1 MTHKTFINICF
12 VLLALLFPLTMQAQH
27 KSPLDE
33 GKGFFLFPH
42 DGIEEGNAYTSGN
55 YGDFNQEN
63 KLQTAYFYSQ
73 DSNNFYNYDIGN
85 SVWYFERTGDK
96 YYIHNKYNEYL
107 AIDDNGYV
115 CTGSLQKALEFYV
128 TNVEK
133 DSNHIYIF
141 PCKSV
146 LSYVQS
152 DIDLVDANDCI
163 IKVNGIKYLIYKNS
177 KKATVIPKLL
187 NEYDSSTDYKG
198 EIVIPETFN
207 YNGNEYTV
215 TDVKPGVFA
224 ECKDI
229 TRVTLPQSITNI
241 RTSCFALCP
250 GLISVDIPSVTK
262 IGDDAFRGCTSLT
275 SADFPKVSSIGD
287 NAFKRCSSLTSLDF
301 PLVTSIGRYAFDGCS
316 SVFSIDM
323 PLMTSISGRMFFNC
337 SNLTSINIPSV
348 TSVGYMAF
356 YHCSNLTSINLPS
369 VASIEGNAFNSCSNL
384 TSINMTSVTSIGD
397 GAFGGC
403 SITSVDMPSVKN
415 IGSDTFSGCPIT
427 NLSLPSTLSS
437 IGDRCF
443 TKVREITLAAT
454 NPPTL
459 GSNPWEYVLIKVP
472 ESAVND
478 YRTAAGWSD
487 YKDQILSMSD
497 ITDYDVAVTAQDKE
511 SGLLNVLTQDNL
523 YKVESLKVTGTING
537 YDIMVIRN
545 KLPLLHHLDL
555 TDADIVAND
564 YEYYTGCHTEDNI
577 VGQSMFYMLKKIESV
592 KLPKNATVI
601 SNGAF
606 LGCDRLENIVLPVK
620 LETIGRYAFN
630 GCIKLKDIEFPFA
643 LKTIDYYAFYGCSQL
658 EHIKLPSMLKTLGS
672 SAFESCSKLKSIEL
686 PPTLRTIG
694 SSAFYGCY
702 GLETISLPGVETIG
716 EAAFQGCSKLTEIRI
731 PSTLKSIDDRAFN
744 CKNLQ
749 KVYTYT
755 VEPVNIGQTTFS
767 NYATATLYVP
777 RQAYNNYYYNTQWSQ
792 FPTPVEFDE
801 PYKYFYLNKEFT
813 LEDRFTGEP
822 DIDINPGGGI
832 IVPGKPELPPQ
843 DADTIHI
850 KGDGKNWASII
861 ANANLNAKGLYIDI
875 TIKANRWYFFS
886 FPFKVRKADISC
898 GKNVKFVFRTYNGAI
913 RAKYGKG
920 GWIDLDSSEEY
931 LYPGKGY
938 IFQASLD
945 CTLSI
950 KIEKSAF
957 GKLPKVDVDTKLDIH
972 TSTNEQNASWNFVG
986 NPFTAFYDINDM
998 GYTSPI
1004 TRWNSNSKTY
1014 EAVRP
1019 GDDNVFLNPFEAFFV
1034 QCPKDNDDIN
1044 FGGDNRLTQTGRDK
1058 KMNSQ
1063 MQKARMEGQFDV
1075 QRQIVNLTLSD
1086 GTTTDKTRVVFNPDK
1101 KAGYERDCDA
1111 AKFESN
1117 GASELYTVE
1126 ALAGRL
1132 AINERPEGSVKIG
1145 YRAAKAGEYTIAAQR
1160 MDRQVLLRDNDLQ
1173 ITFDLTQGD
1182 YHFTSDA
1189 GEFDNRFM
1197 LLIDNSTTG
1206 IGDIVTTTGVN
1217 VKPTDSG
1224 LNISNLQGKTLHVY
1238 ALNGALY
1245 ATRTQDGFLGL
1256 AKGVYLVE
1264 VEGLKA
1270 KFMVR

>member
-1 MTHKTFINICF
+1 MTHKTIINIC
-12 VLLALLFPLTMQAQH
+12 LTLIALCWTMAIQAQTATV
-27 KSPLDE
+27 
-33 GKGFFLFPH
+33 
-42 DGIEEGNAYTSGN
+42 DGINYNLNA
-55 YGDFNQEN
+55 DA
-63 KLQTAYFYSQ
+63 KTAEVTR
-73 DSNNFYNYDIGN
+73 SN
-85 SVWYFERTGDK
+85 VTGD
-96 YYIHNKYNEYL
+96 
-107 AIDDNGYV
+107 
-115 CTGSLQKALEFYV
+115 
-128 TNVEK
+128 
-133 DSNHIYIF
+133 
-141 PCKSV
+141 
-146 LSYVQS
+146 
-152 DIDLVDANDCI
+152 
-163 IKVNGIKYLIYKNS
+163 
-177 KKATVIPKLL
+177 
-187 NEYDSSTDYKG
+187 
-198 EIVIPETFN
+198 IVIPEKITVD
-207 YNGNEYTV
+207 GVEY
-215 TDVKPGVFA
+215 
-224 ECKDI
+224 
-229 TRVTLPQSITNI
+229 S
-241 RTSCFALCP
+241 
-250 GLISVDIPSVTK
+250 
-262 IGDDAFRGCTSLT
+262 
-275 SADFPKVSSIGD
+275 
-287 NAFKRCSSLTSLDF
+287 
-301 PLVTSIGRYAFDGCS
+301 VTSIGYGAFVECKALT
-316 SVFSIDM
+316 SVKM
-323 PLMTSISGRMFFNC
+323 PSVTTINGNAFGNC
-337 SNLTSINIPSV
+337 SNLTSVDMP
-348 TSVGYMAF
+348 
-356 YHCSNLTSINLPS
+356 
-369 VASIEGNAFNSCSNL
+369 
-384 TSINMTSVTSIGD
+384 SVTSIGD
-397 GAFGGC
+397 GAFRSC
-403 SITSVDMPSVKN
+403 SSLTSVDMPLVKSIGDIAFWVCSSLTSVAMPLVTS
-415 IGSDTFSGCPIT
+415 IGVQAFENCSSLTTVTMPSVTSIGDGAFNGCPII
-427 NLSLPSTLSS
+427 NLSLPATLTS
-437 IGDRCF
+437 IGNSCF
-443 TKVREITLAAT
+443 TDSREITLAAT
-454 NPPTL
+454 TPAAL
-459 GSNPWEYVLIKVP
+459 GTDAFWQYAVIRVP
-472 ESAVND
+472 ESAVNA
-478 YRTAAGWSD
+478 YRTAAGWINH
-487 YKDQILSMSD
+487 KDQIFSMSD
-497 ITDYDVAVTAQDKE
+497 ITDYDVPVTAQEKE
-511 SGLLNVLTQDNL
+511 SGLQNVLGQDNL
-523 YKVESLKVTGTING
+523 GKVVSLKVRGTINS
-537 YDIMVIRN
+537 YDILVIRN
-545 KLPLLHHLDL
+545 KTPYLHYLDL
-555 TDADIVAND
+555 TDATIVAND
-564 YEYYTGCHTEDNI
+564 FEYYTGNHTVDNI
-577 VGQSMFYMLKKIESV
+577 IGDYMFASLDKLVSV
-592 KLPKNATVI
+592 KLPKNATWI
-601 SNGAF
+601 GNNA
-606 LGCDRLENIVLPVK
+606 LAGCGSLDEVVLPVK
-620 LETIGRYAFN
+620 LESIG
-630 GCIKLKDIEFPFA
+630 G
-643 LKTIDYYAFYGCSQL
+643 
-658 EHIKLPSMLKTLGS
+658 
-672 SAFESCSKLKSIEL
+672 SAFGVCQNLKNIDL
-686 PPTLRTIG
+686 PPTLKTIG
-694 SSAFYGCY
+694 YFAFSSCRR
-702 GLETISLPGVETIG
+702 LEKISLPGVETIG
-716 EAAFQGCSKLTEIRI
+716 GNAFTGCDNLTEVRI
-731 PSTLKSIDDRAFN
+731 PSTLKSIGDDAFN
-744 CKNLQ
+744 SYNLK

-755 VEPVNIGQTTFS
+755 VEPINIGQNTFS
-767 NYATATLYVP
+767 ETAYKTGTLYIP
-777 RQAYNNYYYNTQWSQ
+777 KQSKNNYYWNTQWSQ
-792 FPTPVEFDE
+792 FAKLEEFDE
-801 PYKYFYLNKEFT
+801 PYKYFYLNKEYT
-813 LEDRFTGEP
+813 LNDRFTGEP

-832 IVPGKPELPPQ
+832 IVPDKPEQGDQ

-913 RAKYGKG
+913 RAEYGKG
-920 GWIDLDSSEEY
+920 GWIDLDSSKEY
-931 LYPGKGY
+931 LEPRKGY

-950 KIEKSAF
+950 KIEKSEF
-957 GKLPKVDVDTKLDIH
+957 GKLPNVNVDTKLDIH

-1004 TRWNSNSKTY
+1004 TRWNSDSETY

-1019 GDDNVFLNPFEAFFV
+1019 GDDNTFLNPFEAFFV

>member
-1 MTHKTFINICF
+1 MTHKTIINIC
-12 VLLALLFPLTMQAQH
+12 LTLIALCWTMAIQAQTATV
-27 KSPLDE
+27 
-33 GKGFFLFPH
+33 
-42 DGIEEGNAYTSGN
+42 DGINYYLYT
-55 YGDFNQEN
+55 DT
-63 KLQTAYFYSQ
+63 KTADVTS
-73 DSNNFYNYDIGN
+73 ST
-85 SVWYFERTGDK
+85 VTGD
-96 YYIHNKYNEYL
+96 
-107 AIDDNGYV
+107 
-115 CTGSLQKALEFYV
+115 
-128 TNVEK
+128 
-133 DSNHIYIF
+133 
-141 PCKSV
+141 
-146 LSYVQS
+146 
-152 DIDLVDANDCI
+152 
-163 IKVNGIKYLIYKNS
+163 
-177 KKATVIPKLL
+177 
-187 NEYDSSTDYKG
+187 
-198 EIVIPETFN
+198 IVIPEKITVD
-207 YNGNEYTV
+207 GVEYSV
-215 TDVKPGVFA
+215 EGMYRYVFKNC
-224 ECKDI
+224 E
-229 TRVTLPQSITNI
+229 SIT
-241 RTSCFALCP
+241 
-250 GLISVDIPSVTK
+250 SVKMPSV
-262 IGDDAFRGCTSLT
+262 
-275 SADFPKVSSIGD
+275 
-287 NAFKRCSSLTSLDF
+287 
-301 PLVTSIGRYAFDGCS
+301 RYLPENTFEE
-316 SVFSIDM
+316 
-323 PLMTSISGRMFFNC
+323 C
-337 SNLTSINIPSV
+337 SNL
-348 TSVGYMAF
+348 
-356 YHCSNLTSINLPS
+356 
-369 VASIEGNAFNSCSNL
+369 
-384 TSINMTSVTSIGD
+384 
-397 GAFGGC
+397 
-403 SITSVDMPSVKN
+403 TSVDMPSVTN
-415 IGSDTFSGCPIT
+415 IGRWAFKNCGSLTSVNMPSVTVISIYAFEGCSSLTSVDMPLVTNISSSAFSGCSNLTSVDMPLVTRIGDNAFSGCPIRK
-427 NLSLPSTLSS
+427 LYLPTTLTS
-437 IGDRCF
+437 IAECCF
-443 TKVREITLAAT
+443 TSTREITLAAT
-454 NPPTL
+454 TPVTL
-459 GSNPWEYVLIKVP
+459 ATNALWNYAVIRVP

-478 YRTAAGWSD
+478 YRTAAGWSN
-487 YKDQILSMSD
+487 YKDQIFSMSD
-497 ITDYDVAVTAQDKE
+497 ITDYDVPVTAQEKE
-511 SGLLNVLTQDNL
+511 SGLQNVLVQDNL
-523 YKVESLKVTGTING
+523 GKVVSLKVTGTINS
-537 YDIMVIRN
+537 YDILVIRN
-545 KLPLLHHLDL
+545 KMPILHYLDL
-555 TDADIVAND
+555 TDATIVAND
-564 YEYYTGCHTEDNI
+564 FEYYTGFHTEDNI
-577 VGQSMFYMLKKIESV
+577 IGDYMFASLDKLVSV
-592 KLPKNATVI
+592 KLPKNATWI
-601 SNGAF
+601 GNNA
-606 LGCDRLENIVLPVK
+606 LAGCGSLDEVVLPVK
-620 LETIGRYAFN
+620 LESIGGSAFGVCQN
-630 GCIKLKDIEFPFA
+630 LKNIDFPPT
-643 LKTIDYYAFYGCSQL
+643 LKTINSYAFS
-658 EHIKLPSMLKTLGS
+658 
-672 SAFESCSKLKSIEL
+672 
-686 PPTLRTIG
+686 
-694 SSAFYGCY
+694 GCY
-702 GLETISLPGVETIG
+702 RLEKISLPGVETIG
-716 EAAFQGCSKLTEIRI
+716 FNAFFSCYKLTEVRI
-731 PSTLKSIDDRAFN
+731 PSTLKSIGDGAFN
-744 CKNLQ
+744 NKNLK

-755 VEPVNIGQTTFS
+755 VEPINTEQETFS
-767 NYATATLYVP
+767 KTAYETGTLYIP
-777 RQAYNNYYYNTQWSQ
+777 KQSKNNYYWNTQWSQ
-792 FPTPVEFDE
+792 FAKLEEFDE
-801 PYKYFYLNKEFT
+801 PYKYFYLNKEYT
-813 LEDRFTGEP
+813 LNDRFTGEP

-913 RAKYGKG
+913 RAEKGTG

-950 KIEKSAF
+950 KIEKNEF
-957 GKLPKVDVDTKLDIH
+957 GKLPKLDVDTKLDIH

-1004 TRWNSNSKTY
+1004 TRWNSDSKTY

-1019 GDDNVFLNPFEAFFV
+1019 GDDNAFLNPFEAFFV

-1117 GASELYTVE
+1117 SASELYTVE

-1217 VKPTDSG
+1217 VKPTDCG

>member
-1 MTHKTFINICF
+1 MTHKTIINIC
-12 VLLALLFPLTMQAQH
+12 LTLIALCWTMAIQAQ
-27 KSPLDE
+27 
-33 GKGFFLFPH
+33 
-42 DGIEEGNAYTSGN
+42 
-55 YGDFNQEN
+55 
-63 KLQTAYFYSQ
+63 TA
-73 DSNNFYNYDIGN
+73 
-85 SVWYFERTGDK
+85 T
-96 YYIHNKYNEYL
+96 
-107 AIDDNGYV
+107 
-115 CTGSLQKALEFYV
+115 
-128 TNVEK
+128 
-133 DSNHIYIF
+133 
-141 PCKSV
+141 
-146 LSYVQS
+146 
-152 DIDLVDANDCI
+152 VD
-163 IKVNGIKYLIYKNS
+163 GIKYYLNS
-177 KKATVIPKLL
+177 DKTAEVTKSNVTG
-187 NEYDSSTDYKG
+187 D
-198 EIVIPETFN
+198 IVIPEKITVD
-207 YNGNEYTV
+207 GVEYSV
-215 TDVKPGVFA
+215 TSIGYEAFR
-224 ECKDI
+224 ECKA
-229 TRVTLPQSITNI
+229 L
-241 RTSCFALCP
+241 TS
-250 GLISVDIPSVTK
+250 VKMPSVTH
-262 IGDDAFRGCTSLT
+262 IGVDAFFGCSSLASVDMPSATHIGVHAFRG
-275 SADFPKVSSIGD
+275 
-287 NAFKRCSSLTSLDF
+287 CSSLTSVAMPSVTSIKEQGFNGCSSLTSVNM
-301 PLVTSIGRYAFDGCS
+301 PSVTSIGRYAFSGCS
-316 SVFSIDM
+316 S
-323 PLMTSISGRMFFNC
+323 L
-337 SNLTSINIPSV
+337 
-348 TSVGYMAF
+348 
-356 YHCSNLTSINLPS
+356 
-369 VASIEGNAFNSCSNL
+369 
-384 TSINMTSVTSIGD
+384 
-397 GAFGGC
+397 
-403 SITSVDMPSVKN
+403 TSVDMPSVTS
-415 IGSDTFSGCPIT
+415 IGEYAFCNCSSLTSVNMPSVTSIGDYAFSGCSSLTSVNNMTSVTRIGNSAFYESPIT
-427 NLSLPSTLSS
+427 KLSLPADLTS
-437 IGDRCF
+437 IGSGCF
-443 TKVREITLAAT
+443 TKTKEITLTAMIPA
-454 NPPTL
+454 TL
-459 GSNPWEYVLIKVP
+459 GTNVFWKNAVIRVP

-478 YRTAAGWSD
+478 YRTVAGWSN

-497 ITDYDVAVTAQDKE
+497 STDYDVTVTAQEKE
-511 SGLLNVLTQDNL
+511 SGLLNVLGQDNL
-523 YKVESLKVTGTING
+523 GKVVSLKVKGTING

-545 KLPLLHHLDL
+545 KMPNLHYLDL
-555 TDADIVAND
+555 TDAPIVANN
-564 YEYYTGCHTEDNI
+564 YYYYLNCYTKDNVI
-577 VGQSMFYMLKKIESV
+577 GAFMFYDLEKFISV
-592 KLPKNATVI
+592 KLPKNATLI
-601 SNGAF
+601 ELKA
-606 LGCDRLENIVLPVK
+606 LGNCTNLAEVVLPVK
-620 LETIGRYAFN
+620 LERIEGAAFIN
-630 GCIKLKDIEFPFA
+630 CKNVTNVD
-643 LKTIDYYAFYGCSQL
+643 
-658 EHIKLPSMLKTLGS
+658 
-672 SAFESCSKLKSIEL
+672 L
-686 PPTLRTIG
+686 PPTLKTIG
-694 SSAFYGCY
+694 NDAFCGCS
-702 GLETISLPGVETIG
+702 LKKISLPGVESIG
-716 EAAFQGCSKLTEIRI
+716 GSAFECSTLAEVRI
-731 PSTLKSIDDRAFN
+731 PSTLKSIGDNAFR
-744 CKNLQ
+744 CEKLK

-755 VEPVNIGQTTFS
+755 VEPINIGQNTFDKTTYETGS
-767 NYATATLYVP
+767 LYIP
-777 RQAYNNYYYNTQWSQ
+777 KQSKNNYYWNTQWSQ
-792 FPTPVEFDE
+792 FAKLEEFDE
-801 PYKYFYLNKEFT
+801 PYKYFYLNKEYT
-813 LEDRFTGEP
+813 LDDRFTGEP

-898 GKNVKFVFRTYNGAI
+898 GKNVKFVFRTYNGGI

-957 GKLPKVDVDTKLDIH
+957 GKLPNVNVDTKLDIH

-998 GYTSPI
+998 GYKSPI
-1004 TRWNSNSKTY
+1004 TRWNSDSNTY

-1019 GDDNVFLNPFEAFFV
+1019 GDDNAFLNPFEAFFV

-1117 GASELYTVE
+1117 GASELYSVE

-1206 IGDIVTTTGVN
+1206 IGDIVSTTGVN
-1217 VKPTDSG
+1217 VKPTDCG

-1256 AKGVYLVE
+1256 TKGVYLVE

>member
-1 MTHKTFINICF
+1 MTHKTITNIC
-12 VLLALLFPLTMQAQH
+12 LSLIALCWTVAIQAQ
-27 KSPLDE
+27 KVTV
-33 GKGFFLFPH
+33 
-42 DGIEEGNAYTSGN
+42 DGINYRLNTDAKTAEVTNSNA
-55 YGDFNQEN
+55 
-63 KLQTAYFYSQ
+63 
-73 DSNNFYNYDIGN
+73 
-85 SVWYFERTGDK
+85 TGD
-96 YYIHNKYNEYL
+96 
-107 AIDDNGYV
+107 
-115 CTGSLQKALEFYV
+115 
-128 TNVEK
+128 
-133 DSNHIYIF
+133 
-141 PCKSV
+141 
-146 LSYVQS
+146 
-152 DIDLVDANDCI
+152 
-163 IKVNGIKYLIYKNS
+163 
-177 KKATVIPKLL
+177 
-187 NEYDSSTDYKG
+187 
-198 EIVIPETFN
+198 IVIPEKITVDGVDYSVTSIGFQAFMDCKTLTSVVMPSVTSIERNSFSGCSNLTSVSMPSVTSIEYEAFRDCSNLTSVSMPSVKWIN
-207 YNGNEYTV
+207 YRAFCDCSN
-215 TDVKPGVFA
+215 
-224 ECKDI
+224 
-229 TRVTLPQSITNI
+229 
-241 RTSCFALCP
+241 
-250 GLISVDIPSVTK
+250 LISVDMPMVGIISE
-262 IGDDAFRGCTSLT
+262 
-275 SADFPKVSSIGD
+275 
-287 NAFKRCSSLTSLDF
+287 NAFSGCSSLTSVDM
-301 PLVTSIGRYAFDGCS
+301 PLVTNIRNSVFSGCS
-316 SVFSIDM
+316 S
-323 PLMTSISGRMFFNC
+323 L
-337 SNLTSINIPSV
+337 
-348 TSVGYMAF
+348 
-356 YHCSNLTSINLPS
+356 
-369 VASIEGNAFNSCSNL
+369 
-384 TSINMTSVTSIGD
+384 
-397 GAFGGC
+397 
-403 SITSVDMPSVKN
+403 TSVDMPLVTN
-415 IGSDTFSGCPIT
+415 IGNTVFCGCSSLTSVDMPLVTNIDEMAFYGCPIT
-427 NLSLPSTLSS
+427 NLSLPTTLTS
-437 IGDRCF
+437 IGNSCF
-443 TKVREITLAAT
+443 NQTREITLAAT
-454 NPPTL
+454 TPPAL
-459 GSNPWEYVLIKVP
+459 GSNVFWENVVIRVP

-478 YRTAAGWSD
+478 YRTVAGWSN
-487 YKDQILSMSD
+487 YKDQIFSMSD
-497 ITDYDVAVTAQDKE
+497 ITDYNVPVTAQDKE
-511 SGLLNVLTQDNL
+511 SGLQNMITQDKL
-523 YKVESLKVTGTING
+523 GKVVSLKVTGTINS
-537 YDIMVIRN
+537 YDILVIRN
-545 KLPLLHHLDL
+545 KMPYLHYLDL
-555 TDADIVAND
+555 TDATIVAND
-564 YEYYTGCHTEDNI
+564 FEYYEGYHTKDNI
-577 VGQSMFYMLKKIESV
+577 IGNYMFANLYKLLSV
-592 KLPKNATVI
+592 KLPKNVTSIRDYALSSCSGLV
-601 SNGAF
+601 
-606 LGCDRLENIVLPVK
+606 EVVLPVK
-620 LETIGRYAFN
+620 LEGIGFSAFMDCKN
-630 GCIKLKDIEFPFA
+630 LKNIDFPPT
-643 LKTIDYYAFYGCSQL
+643 LKTIDQYAFQRCERL
-658 EHIKLPSMLKTLGS
+658 EQ
-672 SAFESCSKLKSIEL
+672 
-686 PPTLRTIG
+686 
-694 SSAFYGCY
+694 
-702 GLETISLPGVETIG
+702 ISLPGVESIG
-716 EAAFQGCSKLTEIRI
+716 FRAFGGCSKLTEVRI
-731 PSTLKSIDDRAFN
+731 PSTLKSIGNGAFDIQGL
-744 CKNLQ
+744 K

-755 VEPVNIGQTTFS
+755 VEPINIGQGTFPKTT
-767 NYATATLYVP
+767 YETATLYIP
-777 RQAYNNYYYNTQWSQ
+777 KQSKNNYYWNTQWSQ
-792 FPTPVEFDE
+792 FANLVEFDE

-813 LEDRFTGEP
+813 LNDRFTGEP

-861 ANANLNAKGLYIDI
+861 ANANLNAKGLNIDI

-913 RAKYGKG
+913 RADKGTG

-950 KIEKSAF
+950 KIEKNEF
-957 GKLPKVDVDTKLDIH
+957 GKLPKVDVNTNLDIH

-1004 TRWNSNSKTY
+1004 TRWNSDSMTY

-1019 GDDNVFLNPFEAFFV
+1019 GDDNAFLNPFEAFFV

-1044 FGGDNRLTQTGRDK
+1044 FGGDKRLTQTGRDK
-1058 KMNSQ
+1058 KMQNQ
-1063 MQKARMEGQFDV
+1063 QQKARMEGQFDV

-1086 GTTTDKTRVVFNPDK
+1086 GITTDKTRVVFNPDK

-1217 VKPTDSG
+1217 VKPTDCG

>member
-1 MTHKTFINICF
+1 M
-12 VLLALLFPLTMQAQH
+12 
-27 KSPLDE
+27 
-33 GKGFFLFPH
+33 
-42 DGIEEGNAYTSGN
+42 
-55 YGDFNQEN
+55 
-63 KLQTAYFYSQ
+63 
-73 DSNNFYNYDIGN
+73 
-85 SVWYFERTGDK
+85 
-96 YYIHNKYNEYL
+96 
-107 AIDDNGYV
+107 
-115 CTGSLQKALEFYV
+115 
-128 TNVEK
+128 
-133 DSNHIYIF
+133 
-141 PCKSV
+141 
-146 LSYVQS
+146 S
-152 DIDLVDANDCI
+152 D
-163 IKVNGIKYLIYKNS
+163 
-177 KKATVIPKLL
+177 T
-187 NEYDSSTDYKG
+187 TDY
-198 EIVIPETFN
+198 N
-207 YNGNEYTV
+207 
-215 TDVKPGVFA
+215 
-224 ECKDI
+224 
-229 TRVTLPQSITNI
+229 
-241 RTSCFALCP
+241 
-250 GLISVDIPSVTK
+250 
-262 IGDDAFRGCTSLT
+262 
-275 SADFPKVSSIGD
+275 
-287 NAFKRCSSLTSLDF
+287 
-301 PLVTSIGRYAFDGCS
+301 
-316 SVFSIDM
+316 
-323 PLMTSISGRMFFNC
+323 
-337 SNLTSINIPSV
+337 
-348 TSVGYMAF
+348 
-356 YHCSNLTSINLPS
+356 
-369 VASIEGNAFNSCSNL
+369 
-384 TSINMTSVTSIGD
+384 
-397 GAFGGC
+397 
-403 SITSVDMPSVKN
+403 
-415 IGSDTFSGCPIT
+415 
-427 NLSLPSTLSS
+427 
-437 IGDRCF
+437 
-443 TKVREITLAAT
+443 
-454 NPPTL
+454 
-459 GSNPWEYVLIKVP
+459 VP
-472 ESAVND
+472 
-478 YRTAAGWSD
+478 
-487 YKDQILSMSD
+487 
-497 ITDYDVAVTAQDKE
+497 VTAQEKE
-511 SGLLNVLTQDNL
+511 SGLLNVLGQDNL
-523 YKVESLKVTGTING
+523 GKVVSLKVTGTINS
-537 YDIMVIRN
+537 YDILVIRN
-545 KLPLLHHLDL
+545 KMPYLHYLDL
-555 TDADIVAND
+555 TDATIVAND
-564 YEYYTGCHTEDNI
+564 FEYYKGNHTEDNI
-577 VGQSMFYMLKKIESV
+577 IGSHMFASLVKLVSI
-592 KLPKNATVI
+592 KLPKNVTCIRDYALFSC
-601 SNGAF
+601 SN
-606 LGCDRLENIVLPVK
+606 LVEVVLPVK
-620 LETIGRYAFN
+620 LE
-630 GCIKLKDIEFPFA
+630 K
-643 LKTIDYYAFYGCSQL
+643 
-658 EHIKLPSMLKTLGS
+658 
-672 SAFESCSKLKSIEL
+672 
-686 PPTLRTIG
+686 IG
-694 SSAFYGCY
+694 SSAFSGCSGLTNIDLPPTLKTIGCY
-702 GLETISLPGVETIG
+702 AFNNCSRLEKISLPGVESIDHY
-716 EAAFQGCSKLTEIRI
+716 AFGYCYKLTEVRI
-731 PSTLKSIDDRAFN
+731 PSTLKAIGDNAFS
-744 CKNLQ
+744 CVDLK

-755 VEPVNIGQTTFS
+755 VEPINIGQNTFS
-767 NYATATLYVP
+767 ETVYKTGSLYIP
-777 RQAYNNYYYNTQWSQ
+777 KQSKNNYYWNTQWSQ
-792 FPTPVEFDE
+792 FAKLEEFDE

-813 LEDRFTGEP
+813 LDDRFTGEP

-913 RAKYGKG
+913 RADKGTG
-920 GWIDLDSSEEY
+920 GWVDLDSSEEY
-931 LYPGKGY
+931 LEPRKGY

-957 GKLPKVDVDTKLDIH
+957 GKLPKVDVNTNLDIH

-1004 TRWNSNSKTY
+1004 TRWNSDSKTY

-1019 GDDNVFLNPFEAFFV
+1019 GDDNAFLNPFEAFFV

-1117 GASELYTVE
+1117 GASELYSVE

-1206 IGDIVTTTGVN
+1206 IGDIVSTTGVN
-1217 VKPTDSG
+1217 VKPTDCG

>member
-1 MTHKTFINICF
+1 MTHKTIINIC
-12 VLLALLFPLTMQAQH
+12 LTLIALCWTVAIQAQTATV
-27 KSPLDE
+27 
-33 GKGFFLFPH
+33 
-42 DGIEEGNAYTSGN
+42 DGINYNLYTGTNTAEVTKSNA
-55 YGDFNQEN
+55 
-63 KLQTAYFYSQ
+63 
-73 DSNNFYNYDIGN
+73 
-85 SVWYFERTGDK
+85 TGD
-96 YYIHNKYNEYL
+96 
-107 AIDDNGYV
+107 
-115 CTGSLQKALEFYV
+115 
-128 TNVEK
+128 
-133 DSNHIYIF
+133 
-141 PCKSV
+141 
-146 LSYVQS
+146 
-152 DIDLVDANDCI
+152 
-163 IKVNGIKYLIYKNS
+163 
-177 KKATVIPKLL
+177 
-187 NEYDSSTDYKG
+187 
-198 EIVIPETFN
+198 IVIPEKITVD
-207 YNGNEYTV
+207 GVEYSV
-215 TDVKPGVFA
+215 TSIGYQAFMECTALTSVKMPS
-224 ECKDI
+224 
-229 TRVTLPQSITNI
+229 VTSIGSSAFQSCSN
-241 RTSCFALCP
+241 
-250 GLISVDIPSVTK
+250 LISVSIPLVATLFDGAFQTCTNLISVEMPLVTA
-262 IGDDAFRGCTSLT
+262 INNYAFNGCSNLT
-275 SADFPKVSSIGD
+275 SVDMPLVKRIGLQ
-287 NAFKRCSSLTSLDF
+287 AFCDCSSLTS
-301 PLVTSIGRYAFDGCS
+301 VA
-316 SVFSIDM
+316 M
-323 PLMTSISGRMFFNC
+323 P
-337 SNLTSINIPSV
+337 
-348 TSVGYMAF
+348 
-356 YHCSNLTSINLPS
+356 
-369 VASIEGNAFNSCSNL
+369 
-384 TSINMTSVTSIGD
+384 SVTSIGNN
-397 GAFGGC
+397 AFSYC
-403 SITSVDMPSVKN
+403 SSLTSVTMPSVTSIDN
-415 IGSDTFSGCPIT
+415 YAFYSCPIT
-427 NLSLPSTLSS
+427 NLYLPATLTS
-437 IGDRCF
+437 IGNYCF
-443 TKVREITLAAT
+443 DKTREITLAAT
-454 NPPTL
+454 SPAVL
-459 GSNPWEYVLIKVP
+459 GTAVFWKYACLRVP
-472 ESAVND
+472 ESAVD
-478 YRTAAGWSD
+478 AYRTAAGWSN
-487 YKDQILSMSD
+487 YKDQIFSMSD
-497 ITDYDVAVTAQDKE
+497 KTVYDVPVTAQEKE
-511 SGLLNVLTQDNL
+511 SGLLNVITQDNL
-523 YKVESLKVTGTING
+523 AKVVSLKVTGTING

-545 KLPLLHHLDL
+545 KMLNLHYLDL
-555 TDADIVAND
+555 TDATIVAND
-564 YEYYTGCHTEDNI
+564 YEYYEGCHTEDNI
-577 VGQSMFYMLKKIESV
+577 IGDNMFASLDNLLSV
-592 KLPKNATVI
+592 KLPKNAI
-601 SNGAF
+601 SIRSSALSWCGS
-606 LGCDRLENIVLPVK
+606 LVEVVLPVK
-620 LETIGRYAFN
+620 LEEIGYSAFSDCKN
-630 GCIKLKDIEFPFA
+630 LKNIDFPPT
-643 LKTIDYYAFYGCSQL
+643 LKTIDQHAFQRCERL
-658 EHIKLPSMLKTLGS
+658 EQ
-672 SAFESCSKLKSIEL
+672 
-686 PPTLRTIG
+686 
-694 SSAFYGCY
+694 
-702 GLETISLPGVETIG
+702 ISLPGVESIG
-716 EAAFQGCSKLTEIRI
+716 FCAFDGCSKLTEVRI
-731 PSTLKSIDDRAFN
+731 PSTLKSIGDDAFYCGN
-744 CKNLQ
+744 LKN
-749 KVYTYT
+749 VYTYT
-755 VEPVNIGQTTFS
+755 VEPINIGQNTFDKTTYETGS
-767 NYATATLYVP
+767 LYIP
-777 RQAYNNYYYNTQWSQ
+777 KQSKNNYYWNTQWSQ
-792 FPTPVEFDE
+792 FAKLEEFDE
-801 PYKYFYLNKEFT
+801 PYKYFYLNKEYT
-813 LEDRFTGEP
+813 LDDRFTGEP

-913 RAKYGKG
+913 RAEYGKG

-957 GKLPKVDVDTKLDIH
+957 GKLPNVNVDTKLDIH

-1004 TRWNSNSKTY
+1004 TRWNSDSKTY

-1019 GDDNVFLNPFEAFFV
+1019 GDDNAFLNPFEAFFV

-1044 FGGDNRLTQTGRDK
+1044 FGGDKRLTQTGRDK

-1217 VKPTDSG
+1217 VKPTDCG

>member
-1 MTHKTFINICF
+1 MTHKTIINIC
-12 VLLALLFPLTMQAQH
+12 LTLIALCWTVAIQAQTATV
-27 KSPLDE
+27 
-33 GKGFFLFPH
+33 
-42 DGIEEGNAYTSGN
+42 DGINYYLYT
-55 YGDFNQEN
+55 DT
-63 KLQTAYFYSQ
+63 KTADVTS
-73 DSNNFYNYDIGN
+73 ST
-85 SVWYFERTGDK
+85 VTGD
-96 YYIHNKYNEYL
+96 
-107 AIDDNGYV
+107 
-115 CTGSLQKALEFYV
+115 
-128 TNVEK
+128 
-133 DSNHIYIF
+133 
-141 PCKSV
+141 
-146 LSYVQS
+146 
-152 DIDLVDANDCI
+152 
-163 IKVNGIKYLIYKNS
+163 
-177 KKATVIPKLL
+177 
-187 NEYDSSTDYKG
+187 
-198 EIVIPETFN
+198 IVIPEKITVD
-207 YNGNEYTV
+207 GVEYSV
-215 TDVKPGVFA
+215 EGMYRYVFKN
-224 ECKDI
+224 CK
-229 TRVTLPQSITNI
+229 SITSVKMPSVRYLPEN
-241 RTSCFALCP
+241 TFEECSNLT
-250 GLISVDIPSVTK
+250 SVDMPSVRN
-262 IGDDAFRGCTSLT
+262 IGRWAFKNCESLT
-275 SADFPKVSSIGD
+275 SVNMLSVTDISS
-287 NAFKRCSSLTSLDF
+287 
-301 PLVTSIGRYAFDGCS
+301 YAFDGCS
-316 SVFSIDM
+316 SLTSVDM
-323 PLMTSISGRMFFNC
+323 PLVTNISSYAFSGC
-337 SNLTSINIPSV
+337 SNLTSVDMPLV
-348 TSVGYMAF
+348 TR
-356 YHCSNLTSINLPS
+356 
-369 VASIEGNAFNSCSNL
+369 
-384 TSINMTSVTSIGD
+384 IGD
-397 GAFGGC
+397 YAFGGC
-403 SITSVDMPSVKN
+403 
-415 IGSDTFSGCPIT
+415 PIRK
-427 NLSLPSTLSS
+427 LYLPTTLTS
-437 IGDRCF
+437 IGNSCF
-443 TKVREITLAAT
+443 TATREITLAAT
-454 NPPTL
+454 APAAL
-459 GSNPWEYVLIKVP
+459 GTDVFWKYAVIRVP
-472 ESAVND
+472 VSAVND
-478 YRTAAGWSD
+478 YRTAAGWSN
-487 YKDQILSMSD
+487 YKDLIFSMSD
-497 ITDYDVAVTAQDKE
+497 STDYDVTVTAQEKE
-511 SGLLNVLTQDNL
+511 SGLQNVLGQDNL
-523 YKVESLKVTGTING
+523 GKVVSLKVRGTINS
-537 YDIMVIRN
+537 YDILVIRN
-545 KLPLLHHLDL
+545 KTPYLHYLDL
-555 TDADIVAND
+555 TDATIVAND
-564 YEYYTGCHTEDNI
+564 YEYYTGFHTEDNI
-577 VGQSMFYMLKKIESV
+577 IGDHMFVSLDKLVSV
-592 KLPKNATVI
+592 KLPKNATWI
-601 SNGAF
+601 GNHA
-606 LGCDRLENIVLPVK
+606 LAGCRSLDEVVLPVK
-620 LETIGRYAFN
+620 LEEIGYWAFSQCRN
-630 GCIKLKDIEFPFA
+630 LKNIDFPPT
-643 LKTIDYYAFYGCSQL
+643 LKTIGTQAFYC
-658 EHIKLPSMLKTLGS
+658 
-672 SAFESCSKLKSIEL
+672 C
-686 PPTLRTIG
+686 
-694 SSAFYGCY
+694 
-702 GLETISLPGVETIG
+702 GLEYISLPGVETIG
-716 EAAFQGCSKLTEIRI
+716 NSAFQGCNKLTEVRI
-731 PSTLKSIDDRAFN
+731 PSTLKSIDDGAFFCDN
-744 CKNLQ
+744 VK

-755 VEPVNIGQTTFS
+755 VEPISIGQQTF
-767 NYATATLYVP
+767 YKTAYETGTLYIP
-777 RQAYNNYYYNTQWSQ
+777 KQSKNNYYWNTQWSQ
-792 FPTPVEFDE
+792 FSKLEEFDE
-801 PYKYFYLNKEFT
+801 PYKYFYLNKEYT
-813 LEDRFTGEP
+813 LNDRFTGEP

-832 IVPGKPELPPQ
+832 IVPDKPEQGDQ

-913 RAKYGKG
+913 RAEKGTG

-931 LYPGKGY
+931 LYPGQGY

-1004 TRWNSNSKTY
+1004 TRWNSDSKTY

-1019 GDDNVFLNPFEAFFV
+1019 GDDNAFLNPFEAFFV
-1034 QCPKDNDDIN
+1034 QCPKDNGVIN

-1075 QRQIVNLTLSD
+1075 KRQIVNLTLSD

-1117 GASELYTVE
+1117 GASELYSVE

>member
-1 MTHKTFINICF
+1 MTHKTIINIC
-12 VLLALLFPLTMQAQH
+12 LTLIALCWTVAIQAQTAIV
-27 KSPLDE
+27 
-33 GKGFFLFPH
+33 
-42 DGIEEGNAYTSGN
+42 DGINYSLNA
-55 YGDFNQEN
+55 DA
-63 KLQTAYFYSQ
+63 KTAGVTK
-73 DSNNFYNYDIGN
+73 SN
-85 SVWYFERTGDK
+85 VTGD
-96 YYIHNKYNEYL
+96 
-107 AIDDNGYV
+107 
-115 CTGSLQKALEFYV
+115 
-128 TNVEK
+128 
-133 DSNHIYIF
+133 
-141 PCKSV
+141 
-146 LSYVQS
+146 
-152 DIDLVDANDCI
+152 
-163 IKVNGIKYLIYKNS
+163 
-177 KKATVIPKLL
+177 
-187 NEYDSSTDYKG
+187 
-198 EIVIPETFN
+198 IVIPEKITVDGVEYSVTSIVFN
-207 YNGNEYTV
+207 AFG
-215 TDVKPGVFA
+215 G
-224 ECKDI
+224 CKA
-229 TRVTLPQSITNI
+229 L
-241 RTSCFALCP
+241 TSVAM
-250 GLISVDIPSVTK
+250 PSVTR
-262 IGDDAFRGCTSLT
+262 IGYCAFGS
-275 SADFPKVSSIGD
+275 
-287 NAFKRCSSLTSLDF
+287 CSSLTSVDM
-301 PLVTSIGRYAFDGCS
+301 PLVTSIGFQAFENCS
-316 SVFSIDM
+316 S
-323 PLMTSISGRMFFNC
+323 
-337 SNLTSINIPSV
+337 LTS
-348 TSVGYMAF
+348 
-356 YHCSNLTSINLPS
+356 
-369 VASIEGNAFNSCSNL
+369 VA
-384 TSINMTSVTSIGD
+384 MPSVTSIGSE
-397 GAFGGC
+397 AFC
-403 SITSVDMPSVKN
+403 
-415 IGSDTFSGCPIT
+415 GCPII
-427 NLSLPSTLSS
+427 NLSLPATLTS
-437 IGDRCF
+437 IGNNCF
-443 TKVREITLAAT
+443 TATRDITLAAT
-454 NPPTL
+454 TPAAL
-459 GSNPWEYVLIKVP
+459 GTGVFGGAVIRVP

-478 YRTAAGWSD
+478 YRTAAGWSN
-487 YKDQILSMSD
+487 YKNQILSMSD
-497 ITDYDVAVTAQDKE
+497 ITDYDVTVTAQEKE
-511 SGLLNVLTQDNL
+511 SGLLNVITQDNL
-523 YKVESLKVTGTING
+523 AKVVSLKVTGTING

-545 KLPLLHHLDL
+545 KMLNLHYLDL
-555 TDADIVAND
+555 TDATIVAND
-564 YEYYTGCHTEDNI
+564 YEYYEGFHTEDNVI
-577 VGQSMFYMLKKIESV
+577 GSSMFGKLDKLISV
-592 KLPKNATVI
+592 KLPKNATCI
-601 SNGAF
+601 RAF
-606 LGCDRLENIVLPVK
+606 ALERCSSLVEVVLPVW
-620 LETIGRYAFN
+620 LEDIRSYAFS
-630 GCIKLKDIEFPFA
+630 
-643 LKTIDYYAFYGCSQL
+643 GCSQL
-658 EHIKLPSMLKTLGS
+658 EHVKLPSMLKT
-672 SAFESCSKLKSIEL
+672 
-686 PPTLRTIG
+686 IG
-694 SSAFYGCY
+694 SSAFSGCSRLKNIDLPPTLKII
-702 GLETISLPGVETIG
+702 GAEAFSGCSNLEKISLPGVETIVSR
-716 EAAFQGCSKLTEIRI
+716 AFSGCSKLSEVRI
-731 PSTLKSIDDRAFN
+731 PSTLKNIQSAAFD
-744 CKNLQ
+744 CENLK

-755 VEPVNIGQTTFS
+755 VEPIIIGQNTFPKTTFE
-767 NYATATLYVP
+767 TGTLYIP
-777 RQAYNNYYYNTQWSQ
+777 KQSKNNYYWNTQWSQ
-792 FPTPVEFDE
+792 FAKLVEFDE
-801 PYKYFYLNKEFT
+801 PYKYFYLNKEYT
-813 LEDRFTGEP
+813 LEDRFKGEP

-832 IVPGKPELPPQ
+832 IVPGKPEQ

-913 RAKYGKG
+913 RAEYGKG
-920 GWIDLDSSEEY
+920 GWIDLDSSKEF

-1004 TRWNSNSKTY
+1004 TRWNSDSNTY

-1019 GDDNVFLNPFEAFFV
+1019 GDDNAFLNPFEAFFV
-1034 QCPKDNDDIN
+1034 QCPKDNGIIN
-1044 FGGDNRLTQTGRDK
+1044 FGGDKRLTQTGRDK

-1173 ITFDLTQGD
+1173 ITFDLTRGD

-1238 ALNGALY
+1238 ALNGVLY

-1256 AKGVYLVE
+1256 TKGVYLVE

>member
-1 MTHKTFINICF
+1 MTHKTIINIC
-12 VLLALLFPLTMQAQH
+12 LTLIALCWTVAIQA
-27 KSPLDE
+27 KTATV
-33 GKGFFLFPH
+33 
-42 DGIEEGNAYTSGN
+42 DGINYYLNA
-55 YGDFNQEN
+55 DA
-63 KLQTAYFYSQ
+63 KTAEVTKSTA
-73 DSNNFYNYDIGN
+73 
-85 SVWYFERTGDK
+85 TGD
-96 YYIHNKYNEYL
+96 
-107 AIDDNGYV
+107 
-115 CTGSLQKALEFYV
+115 
-128 TNVEK
+128 
-133 DSNHIYIF
+133 
-141 PCKSV
+141 
-146 LSYVQS
+146 
-152 DIDLVDANDCI
+152 
-163 IKVNGIKYLIYKNS
+163 
-177 KKATVIPKLL
+177 
-187 NEYDSSTDYKG
+187 
-198 EIVIPETFN
+198 IVIPEKITVD
-207 YNGNEYTV
+207 GVEYSV
-215 TDVKPGVFA
+215 TSIGYEAFS
-224 ECKDI
+224 ECKA
-229 TRVTLPQSITNI
+229 L
-241 RTSCFALCP
+241 TS
-250 GLISVDIPSVTK
+250 VKMPSVTF
-262 IGDDAFRGCTSLT
+262 IGNYAF
-275 SADFPKVSSIGD
+275 SS
-287 NAFKRCSSLTSLDF
+287 CSSLTSVVIPSVTSIDNNAFHVCSNLTSVAM
-301 PLVTSIGRYAFDGCS
+301 PLVTSIGSQAFWGCS
-316 SVFSIDM
+316 SLTSVSM
-323 PLMTSISGRMFFNC
+323 PLVTSIGSGAFWGC
-337 SNLTSINIPSV
+337 SSLTSVAMPSV
-348 TSVGYMAF
+348 TSINDQAF
-356 YHCSNLTSINLPS
+356 YR
-369 VASIEGNAFNSCSNL
+369 
-384 TSINMTSVTSIGD
+384 
-397 GAFGGC
+397 
-403 SITSVDMPSVKN
+403 
-415 IGSDTFSGCPIT
+415 CPIT
-427 NLSLPSTLSS
+427 NLSLPTTLTS
-437 IGDRCF
+437 IGNSCF
-443 TKVREITLAAT
+443 TDTREITLAAT
-454 NPPTL
+454 TPAVL
-459 GSNPWEYVLIKVP
+459 GTDAFWKYAVIRVP

-478 YRTAAGWSD
+478 YRTAAGWSN

-497 ITDYDVAVTAQDKE
+497 KTDYDVPVTAQEKE
-511 SGLLNVLTQDNL
+511 SGLLNMITQDKL
-523 YKVESLKVTGTING
+523 GKVVSLKVTGTING
-537 YDIMVIRN
+537 YDIMIIHN
-545 KLPLLHHLDL
+545 KMPYLHHLDL
-555 TDADIVAND
+555 TDATIVAND
-564 YEYYTGCHTEDNI
+564 YEYYEGCHTEDNI
-577 VGQSMFYMLKKIESV
+577 IGDNMFASLYNLLSV
-592 KLPKNATVI
+592 KLPKNAI
-601 SNGAF
+601 SIRDGA
-606 LGCDRLENIVLPVK
+606 LQSCSNLVEVVLPVK
-620 LETIGRYAFN
+620 LESIGGYAFN
-630 GCIKLKDIEFPFA
+630 YCTNL
-643 LKTIDYYAFYGCSQL
+643 TNID
-658 EHIKLPSMLKTLGS
+658 
-672 SAFESCSKLKSIEL
+672 L
-686 PPTLRTIG
+686 PPTLKTIG
-694 SSAFYGCY
+694 SYAFSYCSR
-702 GLETISLPGVETIG
+702 LEKISLPGVEYIG
-716 EAAFQGCSKLTEIRI
+716 GYAFTGCDKLTEVRI
-731 PSTLKSIDDRAFN
+731 PSTLKSIGDNALDIQGL
-744 CKNLQ
+744 K

-755 VEPVNIGQTTFS
+755 VEPIGIGQETFAKTT
-767 NYATATLYVP
+767 YETGTLYIP
-777 RQAYNNYYYNTQWSQ
+777 KQSKNNYYWNTQWSQ
-792 FPTPVEFDE
+792 FAKLEEFDE
-801 PYKYFYLNKEFT
+801 PYKYFYLNKEYT
-813 LEDRFTGEP
+813 LDDRFTGEP

-920 GWIDLDSSEEY
+920 GWIDLKESEEY

-950 KIEKSAF
+950 KIEKSEF
-957 GKLPKVDVDTKLDIH
+957 KNMPNVNVDTKLDIH

-1019 GDDNVFLNPFEAFFV
+1019 GDDNAFLNPFEAFFV

-1044 FGGDNRLTQTGRDK
+1044 FGSDNRLTQTGRDK

>member
-1 MTHKTFINICF
+1 MTHKTIINIC
-12 VLLALLFPLTMQAQH
+12 LTLIALCWTVTIQAQTATV
-27 KSPLDE
+27 
-33 GKGFFLFPH
+33 
-42 DGIEEGNAYTSGN
+42 DGINYYLFSSDKRAIVTKSTVSG
-55 YGDFNQEN
+55 D
-63 KLQTAYFYSQ
+63 
-73 DSNNFYNYDIGN
+73 
-85 SVWYFERTGDK
+85 
-96 YYIHNKYNEYL
+96 
-107 AIDDNGYV
+107 
-115 CTGSLQKALEFYV
+115 
-128 TNVEK
+128 
-133 DSNHIYIF
+133 
-141 PCKSV
+141 
-146 LSYVQS
+146 
-152 DIDLVDANDCI
+152 
-163 IKVNGIKYLIYKNS
+163 
-177 KKATVIPKLL
+177 
-187 NEYDSSTDYKG
+187 
-198 EIVIPETFN
+198 IVIPEKITVD
-207 YNGNEYTV
+207 GVEYPV
-215 TDVKPGVFA
+215 TSIGIEAFRD
-224 ECKDI
+224 CKAL
-229 TRVTLPQSITNI
+229 TSVAMPSVTGIGDNAF
-241 RTSCFALCP
+241 RSCSSLT
-250 GLISVDIPSVTK
+250 SVDIPSVTS
-262 IGDDAFRGCTSLT
+262 IDDEAFAC
-275 SADFPKVSSIGD
+275 
-287 NAFKRCSSLTSLDF
+287 CSSL
-301 PLVTSIGRYAFDGCS
+301 
-316 SVFSIDM
+316 
-323 PLMTSISGRMFFNC
+323 
-337 SNLTSINIPSV
+337 
-348 TSVGYMAF
+348 
-356 YHCSNLTSINLPS
+356 
-369 VASIEGNAFNSCSNL
+369 
-384 TSINMTSVTSIGD
+384 
-397 GAFGGC
+397 
-403 SITSVDMPSVKN
+403 TSVDMPSVTRIDSEAFWDCDSLTSVAMPSVTS
-415 IGSDTFSGCPIT
+415 IGFQAFVSCSSLTSVYMPSVTSIGNNAFAGCPIT
-427 NLSLPSTLSS
+427 NLYLPTTLTS
-437 IGDRCF
+437 IGNSCF
-443 TKVREITLAAT
+443 TETREITLAAT
-454 NPPTL
+454 SPAAL
-459 GSNPWEYVLIKVP
+459 GTDVFWEYVVIRVP

-478 YRTAAGWSD
+478 YRTAAGWSN

-497 ITDYDVAVTAQDKE
+497 ITDYDVTVTAQEKE
-511 SGLLNVLTQDNL
+511 SGLHNMITEANL
-523 YKVESLKVTGTING
+523 SKVVSLKVTGTING
-537 YDIMVIRN
+537 YDIMAIRN
-545 KLPLLHHLDL
+545 KMPYLHYLDL
-555 TDADIVAND
+555 TDATIVAND
-564 YEYYTGCHTEDNI
+564 YEYYTGCHTEDNVI
-577 VGQSMFYMLKKIESV
+577 GDNMLCNLSKLVSV
-592 KLPKNATVI
+592 KLPKNATRI
-601 SNGAF
+601 GNWA
-606 LGCDRLENIVLPVK
+606 LDGCRSLVEVVLPVK
-620 LETIGRYAFN
+620 LELIGDNAFFN
-630 GCIKLKDIEFPFA
+630 CRNLKSIDFPPT
-643 LKTIDYYAFYGCSQL
+643 LKTIGSGAFMNCYCL
-658 EHIKLPSMLKTLGS
+658 EK
-672 SAFESCSKLKSIEL
+672 
-686 PPTLRTIG
+686 
-694 SSAFYGCY
+694 
-702 GLETISLPGVETIG
+702 ISLPGVENIG
-716 EAAFQGCSKLTEIRI
+716 EIAFGGCNKLTEVRI
-731 PSTLKSIDDRAFN
+731 PSTLNSIKNSAFDSEN
-744 CKNLQ
+744 LKN
-749 KVYTYT
+749 VYTYT
-755 VEPVNIGQTTFS
+755 VEPISIGQNTF
-767 NYATATLYVP
+767 NKTAYETATLYIP
-777 RQAYNNYYYNTQWSQ
+777 KQSKNNYYWNTQWSQ
-792 FPTPVEFDE
+792 FSKLVEFDE
-801 PYKYFYLNKEFT
+801 PYKYFYLNKEYT
-813 LEDRFTGEP
+813 LNDRFTGEP

-832 IVPGKPELPPQ
+832 IVPGKPELPDQ

-931 LYPGKGY
+931 LDPGKGY

-950 KIEKSAF
+950 KIEKNEF
-957 GKLPKVDVDTKLDIH
+957 GKLPKVDVNTNLDIH

-1004 TRWNSNSKTY
+1004 TRWNSDSNTY

-1019 GDDNVFLNPFEAFFV
+1019 GDDNAFLNPFEAFFV

-1044 FGGDNRLTQTGRDK
+1044 FGGDNRLTQTGRDT

-1117 GASELYTVE
+1117 GASELYSVE

-1217 VKPTDSG
+1217 VKPTDCG

-1256 AKGVYLVE
+1256 TKGVYLVE

>member
-1 MTHKTFINICF
+1 MTHKTFINIC
-12 VLLALLFPLTMQAQH
+12 LTLIALCWTMAIQAQTATV
-27 KSPLDE
+27 
-33 GKGFFLFPH
+33 
-42 DGIEEGNAYTSGN
+42 DGINYSLNADAKTAEVTGITISG
-55 YGDFNQEN
+55 D
-63 KLQTAYFYSQ
+63 
-73 DSNNFYNYDIGN
+73 
-85 SVWYFERTGDK
+85 
-96 YYIHNKYNEYL
+96 
-107 AIDDNGYV
+107 
-115 CTGSLQKALEFYV
+115 
-128 TNVEK
+128 
-133 DSNHIYIF
+133 
-141 PCKSV
+141 
-146 LSYVQS
+146 
-152 DIDLVDANDCI
+152 
-163 IKVNGIKYLIYKNS
+163 
-177 KKATVIPKLL
+177 
-187 NEYDSSTDYKG
+187 
-198 EIVIPETFN
+198 IVIPEKITVNGVEYSVEGMYRYVFN
-207 YNGNEYTV
+207 NR
-215 TDVKPGVFA
+215 K
-224 ECKDI
+224 
-229 TRVTLPQSITNI
+229 SIT
-241 RTSCFALCP
+241 
-250 GLISVDIPSVTK
+250 SVKMPSV
-262 IGDDAFRGCTSLT
+262 
-275 SADFPKVSSIGD
+275 
-287 NAFKRCSSLTSLDF
+287 
-301 PLVTSIGRYAFDGCS
+301 RYLPENTFEE
-316 SVFSIDM
+316 
-323 PLMTSISGRMFFNC
+323 C
-337 SNLTSINIPSV
+337 SNL
-348 TSVGYMAF
+348 
-356 YHCSNLTSINLPS
+356 
-369 VASIEGNAFNSCSNL
+369 
-384 TSINMTSVTSIGD
+384 
-397 GAFGGC
+397 
-403 SITSVDMPSVKN
+403 TSVDMPSVTN
-415 IGSDTFSGCPIT
+415 IGIWAFKNCESLISVNMPSVTNISSHAFDNCSSLTSVDMPLVTNISSYAFSSCSNLTSVDMPLVIRIGDYAFGGCLIRKLYLPTTFT
-427 NLSLPSTLSS
+427 S
-437 IGDRCF
+437 IGNSCF
-443 TKVREITLAAT
+443 TATREITLAAT
-454 NPPTL
+454 TPASL
-459 GSNPWEYVLIKVP
+459 GTDVFWKYAVIRVP

-478 YRTAAGWSD
+478 YRTAAGWSN
-487 YKDQILSMSD
+487 YKDHIFSMSD
-497 ITDYDVAVTAQDKE
+497 NTDYNVIVTAQEKE
-511 SGLLNVLTQDNL
+511 SGLLNMITQEKL
-523 YKVESLKVTGTING
+523 GKVVSLKVTGTINS
-537 YDIMVIRN
+537 YDIMIIRN
-545 KLPLLHHLDL
+545 KMPYLHHLDL
-555 TDADIVAND
+555 TDATIVAND
-564 YEYYTGCHTEDNI
+564 FEYYTGYHTEDNI
-577 VGQSMFYMLKKIESV
+577 IGNYMFAYLGKLVSV
-592 KLPKNATVI
+592 KLPKNATSIRGSALSDCYSLAEV
-601 SNGAF
+601 
-606 LGCDRLENIVLPVK
+606 VLPVK
-620 LETIGRYAFN
+620 LE
-630 GCIKLKDIEFPFA
+630 K
-643 LKTIDYYAFYGCSQL
+643 
-658 EHIKLPSMLKTLGS
+658 
-672 SAFESCSKLKSIEL
+672 
-686 PPTLRTIG
+686 IG
-694 SSAFYGCY
+694 SSAFFSCSGLTNIDLPPTLKTIGNSAFFGCSR
-702 GLETISLPGVETIG
+702 LEKISLPGVESIDNY
-716 EAAFQGCSKLTEIRI
+716 AFGYCYKLTEVRI
-731 PSTLKSIDDRAFN
+731 PSTLKTIGDNAFGN
-744 CKNLQ
+744 VDLK

-755 VEPVNIGQTTFS
+755 VEPINIGQNTFS
-767 NYATATLYVP
+767 GTVYKTGTLYIP
-777 RQAYNNYYYNTQWSQ
+777 KQSKNNYYWNTQWSQ
-792 FPTPVEFDE
+792 FAKLEEFDE

-813 LEDRFTGEP
+813 LNDRFTGEP

-832 IVPGKPELPPQ
+832 IVPDDSKKPDQPDQ

-913 RAKYGKG
+913 RADKGTG

-950 KIEKSAF
+950 KIEKNEF

-1004 TRWNSNSKTY
+1004 TRWNSDSKTY

-1019 GDDNVFLNPFEAFFV
+1019 GDDNAFLNPFEAFFV
-1034 QCPKDNDDIN
+1034 QCPKDNGIIN
-1044 FGGDNRLTQTGRDK
+1044 FGGDKRLTQTGRDK

-1117 GASELYTVE
+1117 GASELYSVE

-1217 VKPTDSG
+1217 VKPSDSG

>member
-1 MTHKTFINICF
+1 MTSIVF
-12 VLLALLFPLTMQAQH
+12 
-27 KSPLDE
+27 
-33 GKGFFLFPH
+33 
-42 DGIEEGNAYTSGN
+42 NAFG
-55 YGDFNQEN
+55 G
-63 KLQTAYFYSQ
+63 
-73 DSNNFYNYDIGN
+73 
-85 SVWYFERTGDK
+85 
-96 YYIHNKYNEYL
+96 
-107 AIDDNGYV
+107 
-115 CTGSLQKALEFYV
+115 CKAL
-128 TNVEK
+128 T
-133 DSNHIYIF
+133 
-141 PCKSV
+141 SV
-146 LSYVQS
+146 
-152 DIDLVDANDCI
+152 AM
-163 IKVNGIKYLIYKNS
+163 
-177 KKATVIPKLL
+177 
-187 NEYDSSTDYKG
+187 
-198 EIVIPETFN
+198 
-207 YNGNEYTV
+207 
-215 TDVKPGVFA
+215 
-224 ECKDI
+224 
-229 TRVTLPQSITNI
+229 
-241 RTSCFALCP
+241 
-250 GLISVDIPSVTK
+250 PSVTR
-262 IGDDAFRGCTSLT
+262 IGYCAFGS
-275 SADFPKVSSIGD
+275 
-287 NAFKRCSSLTSLDF
+287 CSSLTSVDM
-301 PLVTSIGRYAFDGCS
+301 PLVTSIGFQAFENCS
-316 SVFSIDM
+316 S
-323 PLMTSISGRMFFNC
+323 
-337 SNLTSINIPSV
+337 LTS
-348 TSVGYMAF
+348 
-356 YHCSNLTSINLPS
+356 
-369 VASIEGNAFNSCSNL
+369 VA
-384 TSINMTSVTSIGD
+384 MPSVTSIGSE
-397 GAFGGC
+397 AFC
-403 SITSVDMPSVKN
+403 
-415 IGSDTFSGCPIT
+415 GCPII
-427 NLSLPSTLSS
+427 NLSLPATLTS
-437 IGDRCF
+437 IGNNCF
-443 TKVREITLAAT
+443 TATRDITLAAT
-454 NPPTL
+454 TPAAL
-459 GSNPWEYVLIKVP
+459 GTGVFGGAVIRVP

-478 YRTAAGWSD
+478 YRTAAGWSN
-487 YKDQILSMSD
+487 YKNQILSMSD
-497 ITDYDVAVTAQDKE
+497 ITDYDVTVTAQEKE
-511 SGLLNVLTQDNL
+511 SGLLNVITQDNL
-523 YKVESLKVTGTING
+523 AKVVSLKVTGTING

-545 KLPLLHHLDL
+545 KMLNLHYLDL
-555 TDADIVAND
+555 TDATIVAND
-564 YEYYTGCHTEDNI
+564 YEYYEGFHTEDNVI
-577 VGQSMFYMLKKIESV
+577 GSSMFGKLDKLISV
-592 KLPKNATVI
+592 KLPKNATCIRVF
-601 SNGAF
+601 A
-606 LGCDRLENIVLPVK
+606 LERCSSLVEVVLPVW
-620 LETIGRYAFN
+620 LEDIRSYAFS
-630 GCIKLKDIEFPFA
+630 
-643 LKTIDYYAFYGCSQL
+643 GCSQL
-658 EHIKLPSMLKTLGS
+658 EHVKLPSMLKT
-672 SAFESCSKLKSIEL
+672 
-686 PPTLRTIG
+686 IG
-694 SSAFYGCY
+694 SSAFSGCSRLKNIDLPPTLKII
-702 GLETISLPGVETIG
+702 GAEAFSGCSNLEKISLPGVETIVSR
-716 EAAFQGCSKLTEIRI
+716 AFSGCSKLSEVRI
-731 PSTLKSIDDRAFN
+731 PSTLKNIQSAAFD
-744 CKNLQ
+744 CENLK

-755 VEPVNIGQTTFS
+755 VEPIIIGQNTFPKTTFE
-767 NYATATLYVP
+767 TGTLYIP
-777 RQAYNNYYYNTQWSQ
+777 KQSKNNYYWNTQWSQ
-792 FPTPVEFDE
+792 FAKLVEFDE
-801 PYKYFYLNKEFT
+801 PYKYFYLNKEYT
-813 LEDRFTGEP
+813 LDDRFTGEP

-850 KGDGKNWASII
+850 KGDGKNWATII

-998 GYTSPI
+998 GYKSPI
-1004 TRWNSNSKTY
+1004 TRWNSDSKTY

-1019 GDDNVFLNPFEAFFV
+1019 GDDNAFLNPFEAFFV

-1044 FGGDNRLTQTGRDK
+1044 FGGDKRLTQTGRDK

-1206 IGDIVTTTGVN
+1206 IGDIVSTTGVN

-1256 AKGVYLVE
+1256 TKGVYLVE

>member
-1 MTHKTFINICF
+1 M
-12 VLLALLFPLTMQAQH
+12 
-27 KSPLDE
+27 
-33 GKGFFLFPH
+33 
-42 DGIEEGNAYTSGN
+42 
-55 YGDFNQEN
+55 
-63 KLQTAYFYSQ
+63 
-73 DSNNFYNYDIGN
+73 
-85 SVWYFERTGDK
+85 
-96 YYIHNKYNEYL
+96 
-107 AIDDNGYV
+107 
-115 CTGSLQKALEFYV
+115 
-128 TNVEK
+128 
-133 DSNHIYIF
+133 
-141 PCKSV
+141 
-146 LSYVQS
+146 
-152 DIDLVDANDCI
+152 
-163 IKVNGIKYLIYKNS
+163 
-177 KKATVIPKLL
+177 
-187 NEYDSSTDYKG
+187 
-198 EIVIPETFN
+198 
-207 YNGNEYTV
+207 
-215 TDVKPGVFA
+215 
-224 ECKDI
+224 
-229 TRVTLPQSITNI
+229 
-241 RTSCFALCP
+241 
-250 GLISVDIPSVTK
+250 
-262 IGDDAFRGCTSLT
+262 
-275 SADFPKVSSIGD
+275 
-287 NAFKRCSSLTSLDF
+287 
-301 PLVTSIGRYAFDGCS
+301 
-316 SVFSIDM
+316 
-323 PLMTSISGRMFFNC
+323 
-337 SNLTSINIPSV
+337 PSV
-348 TSVGYMAF
+348 TS
-356 YHCSNLTSINLPS
+356 L
-369 VASIEGNAFNSCSNL
+369 
-384 TSINMTSVTSIGD
+384 
-397 GAFGGC
+397 GG
-403 SITSVDMPSVKN
+403 SA
-415 IGSDTFSGCPIT
+415 FSGCPIT

-437 IGDRCF
+437 IGDNCF
-443 TKVREITLAAT
+443 TEVREITLAAT

-497 ITDYDVAVTAQDKE
+497 ITDYDVPVTAQEKE

-523 YKVESLKVTGTING
+523 HKVVSLKVTGTING

-545 KLPLLHHLDL
+545 KMPLLYHLDL
-555 TDADIVAND
+555 TDADIVANE
-564 YEYYTGCHTEDNI
+564 YEYYTGYHTEDNI
-577 VGQSMFYMLKKIESV
+577 VGTCMFNRLKKLESV

-601 SNGAF
+601 SPAAF
-606 LGCDRLENIVLPVK
+606 YGCDRLENIVLPVK
-620 LETIGRYAFN
+620 LETIGYNAFYA
-630 GCIKLKDIEFPFA
+630 CVKLKDMEFPSE
-643 LKTIDYYAFYGCSQL
+643 LKTIDYYAFGGCSQL
-658 EHIKLPSMLKTLGS
+658 EHIKLPSMLKTIGS
-672 SAFESCSKLKSIEL
+672 SAFSDCSGLKSIEL
-686 PPTLRTIG
+686 PPTLKTIG
-694 SSAFYGCY
+694 PSAFRGCS

-716 EAAFQGCSKLTEIRI
+716 EAAFQGCSKLTEVRI
-731 PSTLKSIDDRAFN
+731 PSTLKSIDNIAFD

-777 RQAYNNYYYNTQWSQ
+777 KQAYDNYYYNTQWSQ

-801 PYKYFYLNKEFT
+801 PYKYFYLNKEYT
-813 LEDRFTGEP
+813 LNDRFTGEP

-832 IVPGKPELPPQ
+832 IVPDKPEQGDQ

-950 KIEKSAF
+950 KIEKNEF
-957 GKLPKVDVDTKLDIH
+957 GKLPNVNVDTKLDIH

-998 GYTSPI
+998 GYKSPI
-1004 TRWNSNSKTY
+1004 TRWNSDSNTY

-1019 GDDNVFLNPFEAFFV
+1019 GDDNAFLNPFEAFFV

-1117 GASELYTVE
+1117 GASELYSVE

-1206 IGDIVTTTGVN
+1206 IGDIVSTTGVN
-1217 VKPTDSG
+1217 VKPTDCG

>member
-1 MTHKTFINICF
+1 MLPNKVVTIGKYAFHKCSELRKIE
-12 VLLALLFPLTMQAQH
+12 FPPTL
-27 KSPLDE
+27 KS
-33 GKGFFLFPH
+33 
-42 DGIEEGNAYTSGN
+42 I
-55 YGDFNQEN
+55 
-63 KLQTAYFYSQ
+63 
-73 DSNNFYNYDIGN
+73 
-85 SVWYFERTGDK
+85 
-96 YYIHNKYNEYL
+96 
-107 AIDDNGYV
+107 
-115 CTGSLQKALEFYV
+115 
-128 TNVEK
+128 
-133 DSNHIYIF
+133 
-141 PCKSV
+141 
-146 LSYVQS
+146 QS
-152 DIDLVDANDCI
+152 
-163 IKVNGIKYLIYKNS
+163 
-177 KKATVIPKLL
+177 
-187 NEYDSSTDYKG
+187 
-198 EIVIPETFN
+198 
-207 YNGNEYTV
+207 
-215 TDVKPGVFA
+215 
-224 ECKDI
+224 
-229 TRVTLPQSITNI
+229 
-241 RTSCFALCP
+241 
-250 GLISVDIPSVTK
+250 
-262 IGDDAFRGCTSLT
+262 
-275 SADFPKVSSIGD
+275 
-287 NAFKRCSSLTSLDF
+287 NAFSWCSSLEK
-301 PLVTSIGRYAFDGCS
+301 VE
-316 SVFSIDM
+316 
-323 PLMTSISGRMFFNC
+323 
-337 SNLTSINIPSV
+337 
-348 TSVGYMAF
+348 
-356 YHCSNLTSINLPS
+356 LPG
-369 VASIEGNAFNSCSNL
+369 VEIIESYAFNSCEK
-384 TSINMTSVTSIGD
+384 
-397 GAFGGC
+397 
-403 SITSVDMPSVKN
+403 VK
-415 IGSDTFSGCPIT
+415 S
-427 NLSLPSTLSS
+427 
-437 IGDRCF
+437 
-443 TKVREITLAAT
+443 
-454 NPPTL
+454 
-459 GSNPWEYVLIKVP
+459 
-472 ESAVND
+472 
-478 YRTAAGWSD
+478 
-487 YKDQILSMSD
+487 
-497 ITDYDVAVTAQDKE
+497 
-511 SGLLNVLTQDNL
+511 
-523 YKVESLKVTGTING
+523 
-537 YDIMVIRN
+537 
-545 KLPLLHHLDL
+545 
-555 TDADIVAND
+555 
-564 YEYYTGCHTEDNI
+564 
-577 VGQSMFYMLKKIESV
+577 
-592 KLPKNATVI
+592 
-601 SNGAF
+601 
-606 LGCDRLENIVLPVK
+606 
-620 LETIGRYAFN
+620 
-630 GCIKLKDIEFPFA
+630 
-643 LKTIDYYAFYGCSQL
+643 
-658 EHIKLPSMLKTLGS
+658 
-672 SAFESCSKLKSIEL
+672 
-686 PPTLRTIG
+686 
-694 SSAFYGCY
+694 
-702 GLETISLPGVETIG
+702 
-716 EAAFQGCSKLTEIRI
+716 IRI
-731 PSTLKSIDDRAFN
+731 PSTVKSIGEEAFA
-744 CKNLQ
+744 CPSIKD
-749 KVYTYT
+749 VYAYT
-755 VEPVNIGQTTFS
+755 VEPVNIDQTTFS
-767 NYATATLYVP
+767 TYNTATLHIP
-777 RQAYNNYYYNTQWSQ
+777 TQSFDNYYWNTEWGQ
-792 FPTPVEFDE
+792 FNNRVKFDE
-801 PYKYFYLNKEFT
+801 PYKYFYLNKEYT
-813 LEDRFTGEP
+813 LDDRFTGEP

-832 IVPGKPELPPQ
+832 IVPDKPEQGDQ

-913 RAKYGKG
+913 RADKGTG

-1004 TRWNSNSKTY
+1004 TRWNSDSNTY

-1019 GDDNVFLNPFEAFFV
+1019 GDDNAFLNPFEAFFV
-1034 QCPKDNDDIN
+1034 QCPKDNGIIN
-1044 FGGDNRLTQTGRDK
+1044 FGGDKRLTQTGRDK

-1117 GASELYTVE
+1117 GASELYSVE

-1217 VKPTDSG
+1217 VKPTDCG

>member
-1 MTHKTFINICF
+1 MTHKTFINIC
-12 VLLALLFPLTMQAQH
+12 LTLIALCWTVAIQAQTVAV
-27 KSPLDE
+27 
-33 GKGFFLFPH
+33 
-42 DGIEEGNAYTSGN
+42 DGI
-55 YGDFNQEN
+55 
-63 KLQTAYFYSQ
+63 
-73 DSNNFYNYDIGN
+73 NYDLN
-85 SVWYFERTGDK
+85 VNAKTASVTKSNVTGD
-96 YYIHNKYNEYL
+96 
-107 AIDDNGYV
+107 
-115 CTGSLQKALEFYV
+115 
-128 TNVEK
+128 
-133 DSNHIYIF
+133 
-141 PCKSV
+141 
-146 LSYVQS
+146 
-152 DIDLVDANDCI
+152 
-163 IKVNGIKYLIYKNS
+163 
-177 KKATVIPKLL
+177 
-187 NEYDSSTDYKG
+187 
-198 EIVIPETFN
+198 IVIPEKITVDGVEYPVTSIAN
-207 YNGNEYTV
+207 Y
-215 TDVKPGVFA
+215 
-224 ECKDI
+224 
-229 TRVTLPQSITNI
+229 
-241 RTSCFALCP
+241 
-250 GLISVDIPSVTK
+250 
-262 IGDDAFRGCTSLT
+262 AFES
-275 SADFPKVSSIGD
+275 
-287 NAFKRCSSLTSLDF
+287 CSSLTSVAMPSVTSIDDNAFNSCSRLISVDM
-301 PLVTSIGRYAFDGCS
+301 PLVTSIGGNAFHSCS
-316 SVFSIDM
+316 S
-323 PLMTSISGRMFFNC
+323 
-337 SNLTSINIPSV
+337 LTSVAMPSV
-348 TSVGYMAF
+348 TSIDVGAF
-356 YHCSNLTSINLPS
+356 S
-369 VASIEGNAFNSCSNL
+369 SCSGL
-384 TSINMTSVTSIGD
+384 ASVDMPLVTSIGNS
-397 GAFGGC
+397 AFHSC
-403 SITSVDMPSVKN
+403 SGLASVDMPLVTSIGNSAFQSCSGLASVDMPSVTS
-415 IGSDTFSGCPIT
+415 IGNQAFYGCSSLTSVTMPSVKSIGNEAFYSCPIT
-427 NLSLPSTLSS
+427 NLSLPATLTS
-437 IGDRCF
+437 IGNSCF
-443 TKVREITLAAT
+443 IKTREITLAAT
-454 NPPTL
+454 TPAVL
-459 GSNPWEYVLIKVP
+459 GTDAFWKYAVIRVP

-478 YRTAAGWSD
+478 YRTAAGWSN

-497 ITDYDVAVTAQDKE
+497 KTDYDVPVTAQEKE
-511 SGLLNVLTQDNL
+511 SGLLNMITQDKL
-523 YKVESLKVTGTING
+523 GKVVSLKVTGTING
-537 YDIMVIRN
+537 YDIMIIHN
-545 KLPLLHHLDL
+545 KMPYLHHLDL
-555 TDADIVAND
+555 TDATIVAND
-564 YEYYTGCHTEDNI
+564 YEYYEGCHTEDNI
-577 VGQSMFYMLKKIESV
+577 IGDNMFASLYNLLSV
-592 KLPKNATVI
+592 KLPKNAI
-601 SNGAF
+601 SIRDGA
-606 LGCDRLENIVLPVK
+606 LQSCSNLVEVVLPVK
-620 LETIGRYAFN
+620 LESIGGYAFN
-630 GCIKLKDIEFPFA
+630 YCTNL
-643 LKTIDYYAFYGCSQL
+643 TNID
-658 EHIKLPSMLKTLGS
+658 
-672 SAFESCSKLKSIEL
+672 L
-686 PPTLRTIG
+686 PPTLKTIG
-694 SSAFYGCY
+694 SHAFQRCDR
-702 GLETISLPGVETIG
+702 LEKISLPGVEAIDFG
-716 EAAFQGCSKLTEIRI
+716 AFKNCNNLTEVRI
-731 PSTLKSIDDRAFN
+731 PSTLKSIGDDAFYCGN
-744 CKNLQ
+744 LKN
-749 KVYTYT
+749 VYTYT
-755 VEPVNIGQTTFS
+755 VEPINIGQNTFDKTTYETGS
-767 NYATATLYVP
+767 LYIP
-777 RQAYNNYYYNTQWSQ
+777 KQSKNNYYWNTQWSQ
-792 FPTPVEFDE
+792 FAKLEEFDE
-801 PYKYFYLNKEFT
+801 PYKYFYLNKEYT
-813 LEDRFTGEP
+813 LDDRFTGEP
-822 DIDINPGGGI
+822 DIDNNPGGGI

-913 RAKYGKG
+913 RAEYGKG

-950 KIEKSAF
+950 KIEKSEF
-957 GKLPKVDVDTKLDIH
+957 GKLPNVNVDTKLDIH

-998 GYTSPI
+998 GYNSPI
-1004 TRWNSNSKTY
+1004 TRWNSDSNTY

-1019 GDDNVFLNPFEAFFV
+1019 GDDNAFLNPFEAFFV

>member
-1 MTHKTFINICF
+1 MTHKTIINIC
-12 VLLALLFPLTMQAQH
+12 LSLIALCWTVAIQAQ
-27 KSPLDE
+27 D
-33 GKGFFLFPH
+33 
-42 DGIEEGNAYTSGN
+42 AT
-55 YGDFNQEN
+55 
-63 KLQTAYFYSQ
+63 
-73 DSNNFYNYDIGN
+73 
-85 SVWYFERTGDK
+85 
-96 YYIHNKYNEYL
+96 
-107 AIDDNGYV
+107 
-115 CTGSLQKALEFYV
+115 
-128 TNVEK
+128 
-133 DSNHIYIF
+133 
-141 PCKSV
+141 
-146 LSYVQS
+146 
-152 DIDLVDANDCI
+152 VD
-163 IKVNGIKYLIYKNS
+163 GIKYSLS
-177 KKATVIPKLL
+177 KSLKTAEGKDNI
-187 NEYDSSTDYKG
+187 SSSHF
-198 EIVIPETFN
+198 V
-207 YNGNEYTV
+207 
-215 TDVKPGVFA
+215 
-224 ECKDI
+224 
-229 TRVTLPQSITNI
+229 Q
-241 RTSCFALCP
+241 
-250 GLISVDIPSVTK
+250 
-262 IGDDAFRGCTSLT
+262 
-275 SADFPKVSSIGD
+275 
-287 NAFKRCSSLTSLDF
+287 
-301 PLVTSIGRYAFDGCS
+301 
-316 SVFSIDM
+316 
-323 PLMTSISGRMFFNC
+323 
-337 SNLTSINIPSV
+337 
-348 TSVGYMAF
+348 
-356 YHCSNLTSINLPS
+356 
-369 VASIEGNAFNSCSNL
+369 
-384 TSINMTSVTSIGD
+384 
-397 GAFGGC
+397 
-403 SITSVDMPSVKN
+403 
-415 IGSDTFSGCPIT
+415 
-427 NLSLPSTLSS
+427 
-437 IGDRCF
+437 
-443 TKVREITLAAT
+443 
-454 NPPTL
+454 
-459 GSNPWEYVLIKVP
+459 
-472 ESAVND
+472 
-478 YRTAAGWSD
+478 
-487 YKDQILSMSD
+487 
-497 ITDYDVAVTAQDKE
+497 YDVTVTAQEKGA
-511 SGLLNVLTQDNL
+511 GLLKALPPDSLGLVS
-523 YKVESLKVTGTING
+523 SLKVTGTING
-537 YDIMVIRN
+537 YDIMLIRN
-545 KLPLLHHLDL
+545 KMTVLFLDL

-564 YEYYTGCHTEDNI
+564 YEYYTGCHTEDNVI
-577 VGQSMFYMLKKIESV
+577 GDYMFAGLEWLHSV
-592 KLPKNATVI
+592 KLPKNATSIRSYAVY
-601 SNGAF
+601 N
-606 LGCDRLENIVLPVK
+606 CVRLKDIVLPAK
-620 LETIGRYAFN
+620 LESIGSSAFSQ
-630 GCIKLKDIEFPFA
+630 C
-643 LKTIDYYAFYGCSQL
+643 YQL
-658 EHIKLPSMLKTLGS
+658 EHIKLPPMLKSLGDSAFKKCIELENIEFPSTLKSIGS
-672 SAFESCSKLKSIEL
+672 SAFEGCSKLK
-686 PPTLRTIG
+686 
-694 SSAFYGCY
+694 
-702 GLETISLPGVETIG
+702 TISLSEVETIG
-716 EAAFQGCSKLTEIRI
+716 RSAFSGCDKLNELRI

-813 LEDRFTGEP
+813 LDDRFTGEP

-832 IVPGKPELPPQ
+832 IVPDKPELPDQ

-913 RAKYGKG
+913 RAEYGKG
-920 GWIDLDSSEEY
+920 GWIDLKESEEY

-950 KIEKSAF
+950 KIEKNEF
-957 GKLPKVDVDTKLDIH
+957 GKLPKVDVDTNLDIH

-1004 TRWNSNSKTY
+1004 TRWNSDSKSY

-1019 GDDNVFLNPFEAFFV
+1019 GDDNAFLNPFEAFFV
-1034 QCPKDNDDIN
+1034 QCPKDNGIIN

-1075 QRQIVNLTLSD
+1075 QRQIVNLTLCD

-1117 GASELYTVE
+1117 GASELYSVE

-1217 VKPTDSG
+1217 VKPTDCG

-1256 AKGVYLVE
+1256 TKGVYLVE

>member
-1 MTHKTFINICF
+1 MTHKTIINIC
-12 VLLALLFPLTMQAQH
+12 LTLIALCWTVAIQAQTATV
-27 KSPLDE
+27 
-33 GKGFFLFPH
+33 
-42 DGIEEGNAYTSGN
+42 DGINYSLNA
-55 YGDFNQEN
+55 DA
-63 KLQTAYFYSQ
+63 KTAEVTKSTA
-73 DSNNFYNYDIGN
+73 
-85 SVWYFERTGDK
+85 TGD
-96 YYIHNKYNEYL
+96 
-107 AIDDNGYV
+107 
-115 CTGSLQKALEFYV
+115 
-128 TNVEK
+128 
-133 DSNHIYIF
+133 
-141 PCKSV
+141 
-146 LSYVQS
+146 
-152 DIDLVDANDCI
+152 
-163 IKVNGIKYLIYKNS
+163 
-177 KKATVIPKLL
+177 
-187 NEYDSSTDYKG
+187 
-198 EIVIPETFN
+198 IVIPEKITVD
-207 YNGNEYTV
+207 GVEYTV
-215 TDVKPGVFA
+215 TRIDNQAFMD
-224 ECKDI
+224 CKALAS
-229 TRVTLPQSITNI
+229 VTM
-241 RTSCFALCP
+241 
-250 GLISVDIPSVTK
+250 PSVTS
-262 IGDDAFRGCTSLT
+262 IGAQAFMFCHALASVTMPSVIIINYQAFWSCSNLT
-275 SADFPKVSSIGD
+275 SVTMPSVTSINDFAFSS
-287 NAFKRCSSLTSLDF
+287 CSSLVSVSM
-301 PLVTSIGRYAFDGCS
+301 PLVTSIGGSAFG
-316 SVFSIDM
+316 
-323 PLMTSISGRMFFNC
+323 GC
-337 SNLTSINIPSV
+337 SNLASVTMPLVTSI
-348 TSVGYMAF
+348 G
-356 YHCSNLTSINLPS
+356 
-369 VASIEGNAFNSCSNL
+369 GQAFNSCSSL
-384 TSINMTSVTSIGD
+384 
-397 GAFGGC
+397 
-403 SITSVDMPSVKN
+403 TSVDMPLVTSIDN
-415 IGSDTFSGCPIT
+415 QAFSGCSSLTSVTMPLVTSIGNEAFQDSPIT
-427 NLSLPSTLSS
+427 HLSLPATLTS
-437 IGDRCF
+437 IGKDCF
-443 TKVREITLAAT
+443 GQTREITLAAT
-454 NPPTL
+454 TL
-459 GSNPWEYVLIKVP
+459 FTFEIGSLWKYAVIRVP
-472 ESAVND
+472 ESAVDD
-478 YRTAAGWSD
+478 YRTAAGWSN
-487 YKDQILSMSD
+487 YKDQIFSMSD
-497 ITDYDVAVTAQDKE
+497 ITDYDVTVTAQEKE
-511 SGLLNVLTQDNL
+511 SGLHNMITEANL
-523 YKVESLKVTGTING
+523 SKVVSLKVTGTING
-537 YDIMVIRN
+537 YDIMAIRN
-545 KLPLLHHLDL
+545 KMPYLHHLDL
-555 TDADIVAND
+555 TDATIVAND
-564 YEYYTGCHTEDNI
+564 FEYYTGCHTEDNVI
-577 VGQSMFYMLKKIESV
+577 GDYMFHNLDKLISV
-592 KLPKNATVI
+592 KLPKNATSIRSCALSDCYSLVEVI
-601 SNGAF
+601 
-606 LGCDRLENIVLPVK
+606 LPVK
-620 LETIGRYAFN
+620 LE
-630 GCIKLKDIEFPFA
+630 E
-643 LKTIDYYAFYGCSQL
+643 
-658 EHIKLPSMLKTLGS
+658 
-672 SAFESCSKLKSIEL
+672 
-686 PPTLRTIG
+686 IG
-694 SSAFYGCY
+694 SSAFNFCSNLKNIDFPPTLKTIGSHAFQRCDR
-702 GLETISLPGVETIG
+702 LEKISLPGVETIYYS
-716 EAAFQGCSKLTEIRI
+716 AFLGCSTLTEVRI
-731 PSTLKSIDDRAFN
+731 PSTLKSIGDCAFL
-744 CKNLQ
+744 CENLK

-755 VEPVNIGQTTFS
+755 VEPINIGQNTFTKS
-767 NYATATLYVP
+767 TYETGTLYIP
-777 RQAYNNYYYNTQWSQ
+777 KQSKNNYYWNTQWSQ
-792 FPTPVEFDE
+792 FSKLEEFDE
-801 PYKYFYLNKEFT
+801 PYKYFYLNKEYT
-813 LEDRFTGEP
+813 LNDRFTGEP

-913 RAKYGKG
+913 RAEYGKG

-945 CTLSI
+945 CILSI

-1019 GDDNVFLNPFEAFFV
+1019 GDDNAFLNPFEAFFV

-1044 FGGDNRLTQTGRDK
+1044 FGGDKRLTQTGRDK

-1117 GASELYTVE
+1117 GASELYSVE

>member
-1 MTHKTFINICF
+1 MTHKTFINIC
-12 VLLALLFPLTMQAQH
+12 LTLIALCWTMAIQAQTATV
-27 KSPLDE
+27 
-33 GKGFFLFPH
+33 
-42 DGIEEGNAYTSGN
+42 DGIN
-55 YGDFNQEN
+55 YNLNSD
-63 KLQTAYFYSQ
+63 KTAEVTK
-73 DSNNFYNYDIGN
+73 SN
-85 SVWYFERTGDK
+85 VTGD
-96 YYIHNKYNEYL
+96 
-107 AIDDNGYV
+107 
-115 CTGSLQKALEFYV
+115 
-128 TNVEK
+128 
-133 DSNHIYIF
+133 
-141 PCKSV
+141 
-146 LSYVQS
+146 
-152 DIDLVDANDCI
+152 
-163 IKVNGIKYLIYKNS
+163 
-177 KKATVIPKLL
+177 
-187 NEYDSSTDYKG
+187 
-198 EIVIPETFN
+198 IVIPEKITVD
-207 YNGNEYTV
+207 GVEYSV
-215 TDVKPGVFA
+215 TSIGYQAFMECTALTSVKMSS
-224 ECKDI
+224 
-229 TRVTLPQSITNI
+229 VTSIGSSAFQSCSN
-241 RTSCFALCP
+241 
-250 GLISVDIPSVTK
+250 LISVSIPLVATLFDGAFQTCTNLISVEMPLVTA
-262 IGDDAFRGCTSLT
+262 INNYAFNGCSNLT
-275 SADFPKVSSIGD
+275 SVDMPLVKSIGSQ
-287 NAFKRCSSLTSLDF
+287 AFCFCSSLTSVDM
-301 PLVTSIGRYAFDGCS
+301 PLVTSISSLAFNGCS
-316 SVFSIDM
+316 S
-323 PLMTSISGRMFFNC
+323 L
-337 SNLTSINIPSV
+337 
-348 TSVGYMAF
+348 
-356 YHCSNLTSINLPS
+356 
-369 VASIEGNAFNSCSNL
+369 
-384 TSINMTSVTSIGD
+384 
-397 GAFGGC
+397 
-403 SITSVDMPSVKN
+403 TSVDMPLVTS
-415 IGSDTFSGCPIT
+415 ISSQAFCGCPIT
-427 NLSLPSTLSS
+427 NLSLPASLTS
-437 IGDRCF
+437 IGNSCF
-443 TKVREITLAAT
+443 TATKEITLAAT
-454 NPPTL
+454 TPAVL
-459 GSNPWEYVLIKVP
+459 GTDAFWKYAVIRVP

-478 YRTAAGWSD
+478 YRTAAGWSN

-497 ITDYDVAVTAQDKE
+497 KTDYDVPVTAQEKE
-511 SGLLNVLTQDNL
+511 SGLLNMITQDKL
-523 YKVESLKVTGTING
+523 GKVVSLKVTGTINS
-537 YDIMVIRN
+537 YDILVIRN
-545 KLPLLHHLDL
+545 KMPYLHYLDL
-555 TDADIVAND
+555 TDATIVAND
-564 YEYYTGCHTEDNI
+564 YEYYTGYHTEDNI
-577 VGQSMFYMLKKIESV
+577 IGDNMFASLGKLVSV
-592 KLPKNATVI
+592 KLPKNATSIRHCALYECSSLV
-601 SNGAF
+601 
-606 LGCDRLENIVLPVK
+606 EVVLPVK
-620 LETIGRYAFN
+620 LESIGGSAFMYCSNLTNIDLPPTLKTIGWNAFN
-630 GCIKLKDIEFPFA
+630 GC
-643 LKTIDYYAFYGCSQL
+643 SRL
-658 EHIKLPSMLKTLGS
+658 EN
-672 SAFESCSKLKSIEL
+672 
-686 PPTLRTIG
+686 
-694 SSAFYGCY
+694 
-702 GLETISLPGVETIG
+702 ISLPGVESID
-716 EAAFQGCSKLTEIRI
+716 EYAFGSCSKLTEVRI
-731 PSTLKSIDDRAFN
+731 PSTLKSIGNGAFDIQGL
-744 CKNLQ
+744 K

-755 VEPVNIGQTTFS
+755 VEPINIGQGTFPKTT
-767 NYATATLYVP
+767 YETATLYIP
-777 RQAYNNYYYNTQWSQ
+777 KQSKNNYYWNTQWSQ
-792 FPTPVEFDE
+792 FAKLEEFDE
-801 PYKYFYLNKEFT
+801 PYKYFYLNKEYT

-920 GWIDLDSSEEY
+920 GWIDLKESEEY

-950 KIEKSAF
+950 KIEKSEF
-957 GKLPKVDVDTKLDIH
+957 KNMPNVNVDTKLDIH

-1019 GDDNVFLNPFEAFFV
+1019 GDDNAFLNPFEAFFV

-1044 FGGDNRLTQTGRDK
+1044 FGSDNRLTQTGRDK

-1256 AKGVYLVE
+1256 TKGVYLVE

>member
-1 MTHKTFINICF
+1 MTHKTIINIC
-12 VLLALLFPLTMQAQH
+12 LTLIALCWTVTIQAQTATV
-27 KSPLDE
+27 
-33 GKGFFLFPH
+33 
-42 DGIEEGNAYTSGN
+42 DGINYYLFSSDKRAIVTKSTVSG
-55 YGDFNQEN
+55 D
-63 KLQTAYFYSQ
+63 
-73 DSNNFYNYDIGN
+73 
-85 SVWYFERTGDK
+85 
-96 YYIHNKYNEYL
+96 
-107 AIDDNGYV
+107 
-115 CTGSLQKALEFYV
+115 
-128 TNVEK
+128 
-133 DSNHIYIF
+133 
-141 PCKSV
+141 
-146 LSYVQS
+146 
-152 DIDLVDANDCI
+152 
-163 IKVNGIKYLIYKNS
+163 
-177 KKATVIPKLL
+177 
-187 NEYDSSTDYKG
+187 
-198 EIVIPETFN
+198 IVIPEKITVD
-207 YNGNEYTV
+207 GVEYPV
-215 TDVKPGVFA
+215 TSIGIEAFRD
-224 ECKDI
+224 CKAL
-229 TRVTLPQSITNI
+229 TSVAMPSVTGIGDNAF
-241 RTSCFALCP
+241 RSCSSLT
-250 GLISVDIPSVTK
+250 SVDIPSVTS
-262 IGDDAFRGCTSLT
+262 IDDEAFAC
-275 SADFPKVSSIGD
+275 
-287 NAFKRCSSLTSLDF
+287 CSSL
-301 PLVTSIGRYAFDGCS
+301 
-316 SVFSIDM
+316 
-323 PLMTSISGRMFFNC
+323 
-337 SNLTSINIPSV
+337 
-348 TSVGYMAF
+348 
-356 YHCSNLTSINLPS
+356 
-369 VASIEGNAFNSCSNL
+369 
-384 TSINMTSVTSIGD
+384 
-397 GAFGGC
+397 
-403 SITSVDMPSVKN
+403 TSVDMPSVTRIDSEAFWDCDSLTSVAMPSVTS
-415 IGSDTFSGCPIT
+415 IGFQAFVSCSSLTSVYMPSVTSIGNNAFAGCPIT
-427 NLSLPSTLSS
+427 NLYLPTTLTS
-437 IGDRCF
+437 IGNSCF
-443 TKVREITLAAT
+443 TETREITLAAT
-454 NPPTL
+454 SPAAL
-459 GSNPWEYVLIKVP
+459 GTDVFWEYVVIRVP

-478 YRTAAGWSD
+478 YRTAAGWSN

-497 ITDYDVAVTAQDKE
+497 ITDYDVTVTAQEKE
-511 SGLLNVLTQDNL
+511 SGLHNMITEANL
-523 YKVESLKVTGTING
+523 SKVVSLKVTGTING
-537 YDIMVIRN
+537 YDIMAIRN
-545 KLPLLHHLDL
+545 KMPYLHYLDL
-555 TDADIVAND
+555 TDATIVAND
-564 YEYYTGCHTEDNI
+564 YEYYTGCHTEDNVI
-577 VGQSMFYMLKKIESV
+577 GDNMLCNLSKLVSV
-592 KLPKNATVI
+592 KLPKNATRI
-601 SNGAF
+601 GNWA
-606 LGCDRLENIVLPVK
+606 LDGCRSLVEVVLPVK
-620 LETIGRYAFN
+620 LELIGYNAFFN
-630 GCIKLKDIEFPFA
+630 CRNLKSIDFPPT
-643 LKTIDYYAFYGCSQL
+643 LKTIGSGAFRNCYCL
-658 EHIKLPSMLKTLGS
+658 EK
-672 SAFESCSKLKSIEL
+672 
-686 PPTLRTIG
+686 
-694 SSAFYGCY
+694 
-702 GLETISLPGVETIG
+702 ISLPGVENIG
-716 EAAFQGCSKLTEIRI
+716 EIAFGGCNKLTEVRI
-731 PSTLKSIDDRAFN
+731 PSTLNSIKNSAFDSEN
-744 CKNLQ
+744 LKN
-749 KVYTYT
+749 VYTYT
-755 VEPVNIGQTTFS
+755 VEPISIGQNTF
-767 NYATATLYVP
+767 NKTAYETGTLYIP
-777 RQAYNNYYYNTQWSQ
+777 KQSKNNYYWNTQWSQ
-792 FPTPVEFDE
+792 FSKLVEFDE
-801 PYKYFYLNKEFT
+801 PYKYFYLNKEYT
-813 LEDRFTGEP
+813 LNDRFTGEP

-832 IVPGKPELPPQ
+832 IVPGKPELPDQ

-898 GKNVKFVFRTYNGAI
+898 GKNVKFVFRTYNGDI

-920 GWIDLDSSEEY
+920 GWIDLDSSEEF

-1004 TRWNSNSKTY
+1004 TRWNSDSNTY

-1019 GDDNVFLNPFEAFFV
+1019 GDDNAFLNPFEAFFV

-1044 FGGDNRLTQTGRDK
+1044 FGGDKRLTQTGRDK

-1086 GTTTDKTRVVFNPDK
+1086 GTTTDKARVVFNPDK

-1145 YRAAKAGEYTIAAQR
+1145 YRAAKVGEYTIAAQR

>member
-1 MTHKTFINICF
+1 MTHKTIINIC
-12 VLLALLFPLTMQAQH
+12 LTLIALCWTVTIQAQTATV
-27 KSPLDE
+27 
-33 GKGFFLFPH
+33 
-42 DGIEEGNAYTSGN
+42 DGINYNLYTDTKTAGVTKSNVSG
-55 YGDFNQEN
+55 D
-63 KLQTAYFYSQ
+63 
-73 DSNNFYNYDIGN
+73 
-85 SVWYFERTGDK
+85 
-96 YYIHNKYNEYL
+96 
-107 AIDDNGYV
+107 
-115 CTGSLQKALEFYV
+115 
-128 TNVEK
+128 
-133 DSNHIYIF
+133 
-141 PCKSV
+141 
-146 LSYVQS
+146 
-152 DIDLVDANDCI
+152 
-163 IKVNGIKYLIYKNS
+163 
-177 KKATVIPKLL
+177 
-187 NEYDSSTDYKG
+187 
-198 EIVIPETFN
+198 IVIPEKITVD
-207 YNGNEYTV
+207 GVEYPV
-215 TDVKPGVFA
+215 TSIGIEAFRD
-224 ECKDI
+224 CKAL
-229 TRVTLPQSITNI
+229 TSVAMPSVTGIGDNAF
-241 RTSCFALCP
+241 RSCSSLT
-250 GLISVDIPSVTK
+250 SVDIPSVTS
-262 IGDDAFRGCTSLT
+262 IDDEAFAC
-275 SADFPKVSSIGD
+275 
-287 NAFKRCSSLTSLDF
+287 CSSL
-301 PLVTSIGRYAFDGCS
+301 
-316 SVFSIDM
+316 
-323 PLMTSISGRMFFNC
+323 
-337 SNLTSINIPSV
+337 
-348 TSVGYMAF
+348 
-356 YHCSNLTSINLPS
+356 
-369 VASIEGNAFNSCSNL
+369 
-384 TSINMTSVTSIGD
+384 
-397 GAFGGC
+397 
-403 SITSVDMPSVKN
+403 TSVDMPSVTRIDSEAFWDCDSLTSVAMPSVTS
-415 IGSDTFSGCPIT
+415 IGFQAFVSCSSLTSVYMPSVTSIGNNAFAGCPIT
-427 NLSLPSTLSS
+427 NLYLPTTLTS
-437 IGDRCF
+437 IGNSCF
-443 TKVREITLAAT
+443 TETREITLAAT
-454 NPPTL
+454 SPAAL
-459 GSNPWEYVLIKVP
+459 GTDVFWEYVVIRVP

-478 YRTAAGWSD
+478 YRTAAGWSN

-497 ITDYDVAVTAQDKE
+497 ITDYDVTVTAQEQE
-511 SGLLNVLTQDNL
+511 SGLHNMITEANL
-523 YKVESLKVTGTING
+523 SKVVSLKVTGTING
-537 YDIMVIRN
+537 YDIMAIRN
-545 KLPLLHHLDL
+545 KMPYLHYLDL
-555 TDADIVAND
+555 TDATIVAND
-564 YEYYTGCHTEDNI
+564 YEYYTGCHTEDNVI
-577 VGQSMFYMLKKIESV
+577 GDNMLCNLSKLVSV
-592 KLPKNATVI
+592 KLPKNATRI
-601 SNGAF
+601 GNWA
-606 LGCDRLENIVLPVK
+606 LDGCRSLVEVVLPVK
-620 LETIGRYAFN
+620 LELIGYNAFFN
-630 GCIKLKDIEFPFA
+630 CRNLKSIDFPPT
-643 LKTIDYYAFYGCSQL
+643 LKTIGSGAFRNCYCL
-658 EHIKLPSMLKTLGS
+658 EK
-672 SAFESCSKLKSIEL
+672 
-686 PPTLRTIG
+686 
-694 SSAFYGCY
+694 
-702 GLETISLPGVETIG
+702 ISLPGVENIG
-716 EAAFQGCSKLTEIRI
+716 EIAFGGCNKLTEVRI
-731 PSTLKSIDDRAFN
+731 PSTLNSIKNSAFDSEN
-744 CKNLQ
+744 LKN
-749 KVYTYT
+749 VYTYT
-755 VEPVNIGQTTFS
+755 VEPISIGQNTF
-767 NYATATLYVP
+767 NKTAYETGTLYIP
-777 RQAYNNYYYNTQWSQ
+777 KQSKNNYYWNTQWSQ
-792 FPTPVEFDE
+792 FSKLVEFDE
-801 PYKYFYLNKEFT
+801 PYKYFYLNKEYT
-813 LEDRFTGEP
+813 LNDRFTGEP

-913 RAKYGKG
+913 RAEYGKG
-920 GWIDLDSSEEY
+920 GWIDLNSSEEY

-957 GKLPKVDVDTKLDIH
+957 GILPKVDVDTKLDIH

-998 GYTSPI
+998 GYKSPI
-1004 TRWNSNSKTY
+1004 TRWNSDSKTY

-1019 GDDNVFLNPFEAFFV
+1019 GDDNAFLNPFEAFFV

-1044 FGGDNRLTQTGRDK
+1044 FVGDNRLTQTGRDK

-1086 GTTTDKTRVVFNPDK
+1086 GTTTDKARVVFNPDK

-1206 IGDIVTTTGVN
+1206 IGDIVSTTGVN
-1217 VKPTDSG
+1217 VKPTDCG

>member
-1 MTHKTFINICF
+1 MTHKTIINIC
-12 VLLALLFPLTMQAQH
+12 LTLIALCWTMAIQ
-27 KSPLDE
+27 
-33 GKGFFLFPH
+33 GKTVTV
-42 DGIEEGNAYTSGN
+42 DGINYSLNADAKTADVTGITISG
-55 YGDFNQEN
+55 D
-63 KLQTAYFYSQ
+63 
-73 DSNNFYNYDIGN
+73 
-85 SVWYFERTGDK
+85 
-96 YYIHNKYNEYL
+96 
-107 AIDDNGYV
+107 
-115 CTGSLQKALEFYV
+115 
-128 TNVEK
+128 
-133 DSNHIYIF
+133 
-141 PCKSV
+141 
-146 LSYVQS
+146 
-152 DIDLVDANDCI
+152 
-163 IKVNGIKYLIYKNS
+163 
-177 KKATVIPKLL
+177 
-187 NEYDSSTDYKG
+187 
-198 EIVIPETFN
+198 IVIPEKITVD
-207 YNGNEYTV
+207 GVEY
-215 TDVKPGVFA
+215 
-224 ECKDI
+224 
-229 TRVTLPQSITNI
+229 
-241 RTSCFALCP
+241 
-250 GLISVDIPSVTK
+250 SVEGMYRYI
-262 IGDDAFRGCTSLT
+262 FRERNSLT
-275 SADFPKVSSIGD
+275 SVKMPSV
-287 NAFKRCSSLTSLDF
+287 
-301 PLVTSIGRYAFDGCS
+301 RYLPENTFEE
-316 SVFSIDM
+316 
-323 PLMTSISGRMFFNC
+323 C
-337 SNLTSINIPSV
+337 SNL
-348 TSVGYMAF
+348 
-356 YHCSNLTSINLPS
+356 
-369 VASIEGNAFNSCSNL
+369 
-384 TSINMTSVTSIGD
+384 
-397 GAFGGC
+397 
-403 SITSVDMPSVKN
+403 TSVDMPSVTN
-415 IGSDTFSGCPIT
+415 IGMWAFKNCESLTSVNMPSVTDISSNAFDGCSSLTSVDMPSVTDISSYAFSGC
-427 NLSLPSTLSS
+427 SSLSS
-437 IGDRCF
+437 VVMPSVTRIGDNAFGGCPIRKLYLPTTLTSIGNRCF
-443 TKVREITLAAT
+443 TATREITLAAT
-454 NPPTL
+454 TPASL
-459 GSNPWEYVLIKVP
+459 GTDVFWKYAVIRVP

-478 YRTAAGWSD
+478 YRNAAGWSN

-497 ITDYDVAVTAQDKE
+497 KTDYDVPVTAQEKE
-511 SGLLNVLTQDNL
+511 SGLLNMITQDKL
-523 YKVESLKVTGTING
+523 GKVVSLKVTGTINS
-537 YDIMVIRN
+537 YDILVIRN
-545 KLPLLHHLDL
+545 KMPYLHYLDL
-555 TDADIVAND
+555 TDATIVAND
-564 YEYYTGCHTEDNI
+564 YEYYTGYHTEDNI
-577 VGQSMFYMLKKIESV
+577 IGDNMFASLGKLVSV
-592 KLPKNATVI
+592 KLPKNATSIRHCALYECSSLV
-601 SNGAF
+601 
-606 LGCDRLENIVLPVK
+606 EVVLPVK
-620 LETIGRYAFN
+620 LESIGGSAFMYCSNLTNIDLPPTLKTIGWNAFN
-630 GCIKLKDIEFPFA
+630 GC
-643 LKTIDYYAFYGCSQL
+643 SRL
-658 EHIKLPSMLKTLGS
+658 EN
-672 SAFESCSKLKSIEL
+672 
-686 PPTLRTIG
+686 
-694 SSAFYGCY
+694 
-702 GLETISLPGVETIG
+702 ISLPGVESID
-716 EAAFQGCSKLTEIRI
+716 EYAFGSCSKLTEVRI
-731 PSTLKSIDDRAFN
+731 PSTLKSIGNGAFDIQGL
-744 CKNLQ
+744 K

-755 VEPVNIGQTTFS
+755 VEPINIGQGTFPKTT
-767 NYATATLYVP
+767 YETATLYIP
-777 RQAYNNYYYNTQWSQ
+777 KQSKNNYYWNTQWSQ
-792 FPTPVEFDE
+792 FAKLEEFDE
-801 PYKYFYLNKEFT
+801 PYKYFYLNKEYT
-813 LEDRFTGEP
+813 LNDRFTGEP

-832 IVPGKPELPPQ
+832 IVPDKPEQPDQ

-957 GKLPKVDVDTKLDIH
+957 GKLPNVNVDTKLDIH

-998 GYTSPI
+998 GYKSPI
-1004 TRWNSNSKTY
+1004 TRWNSDSNNY

-1019 GDDNVFLNPFEAFFV
+1019 GDDNAFLNPFEAFFV

-1044 FGGDNRLTQTGRDK
+1044 FGGDKRLTQTGRDK

-1173 ITFDLTQGD
+1173 IIFDLTQGD

-1206 IGDIVTTTGVN
+1206 IGDIVSTTGVN

>member
-1 MTHKTFINICF
+1 MTHKTIINIC
-12 VLLALLFPLTMQAQH
+12 LTLIALCWTMAIQAQTATV
-27 KSPLDE
+27 
-33 GKGFFLFPH
+33 
-42 DGIEEGNAYTSGN
+42 DGINYSLNADAKTAEVTGITISG
-55 YGDFNQEN
+55 D
-63 KLQTAYFYSQ
+63 
-73 DSNNFYNYDIGN
+73 
-85 SVWYFERTGDK
+85 
-96 YYIHNKYNEYL
+96 
-107 AIDDNGYV
+107 
-115 CTGSLQKALEFYV
+115 
-128 TNVEK
+128 
-133 DSNHIYIF
+133 
-141 PCKSV
+141 
-146 LSYVQS
+146 
-152 DIDLVDANDCI
+152 
-163 IKVNGIKYLIYKNS
+163 
-177 KKATVIPKLL
+177 
-187 NEYDSSTDYKG
+187 
-198 EIVIPETFN
+198 IVIPEKITV
-207 YNGNEYTV
+207 NGVEYSV
-215 TDVKPGVFA
+215 TSIGYEAFA
-224 ECKDI
+224 ECKA
-229 TRVTLPQSITNI
+229 L
-241 RTSCFALCP
+241 TS
-250 GLISVDIPSVTK
+250 VKMPSVTS
-262 IGDDAFRGCTSLT
+262 IEGYAFSVCSSLT
-275 SADFPKVSSIGD
+275 FVEMPLVTRIGPQAFQDCLNLTSVAMPSVTSIEGQ
-287 NAFKRCSSLTSLDF
+287 AFLSCSSLTSVDM
-301 PLVTSIGRYAFDGCS
+301 PLVTRIEYWAFKD
-316 SVFSIDM
+316 
-323 PLMTSISGRMFFNC
+323 C
-337 SNLTSINIPSV
+337 SNL
-348 TSVGYMAF
+348 
-356 YHCSNLTSINLPS
+356 
-369 VASIEGNAFNSCSNL
+369 
-384 TSINMTSVTSIGD
+384 
-397 GAFGGC
+397 
-403 SITSVDMPSVKN
+403 TSVDMPSVTSIDN
-415 IGSDTFSGCPIT
+415 YAFSGSPIT
-427 NLSLPSTLSS
+427 KLSLPATLTS
-437 IGDRCF
+437 IGNNCF
-443 TKVREITLAAT
+443 DETREITLAAT
-454 NPPTL
+454 TPAAL
-459 GSNPWEYVLIKVP
+459 GTDVFWKSSVIRVP

-478 YRTAAGWSD
+478 YRTAAGWSN
-487 YKDQILSMSD
+487 YKNQILSMSD
-497 ITDYDVAVTAQDKE
+497 ITDYDVPVTAQEKE
-511 SGLLNVLTQDNL
+511 SGLLNMITQDNL
-523 YKVESLKVTGTING
+523 GKVVSLKVTGTINS
-537 YDIMVIRN
+537 YDILVIRN
-545 KLPLLHHLDL
+545 KMPYLHYLDL
-555 TDADIVAND
+555 TDATIVAND
-564 YEYYTGCHTEDNI
+564 YEYYTGYHTEDNI
-577 VGQSMFYMLKKIESV
+577 IGDNMFASLGKLVSV
-592 KLPKNATVI
+592 KLPKNATSIRNCALYECSSLV
-601 SNGAF
+601 
-606 LGCDRLENIVLPVK
+606 EVVLPVK
-620 LETIGRYAFN
+620 LESIGGSAFMYCSNLTNIDLPPTLKTIGWNAFN
-630 GCIKLKDIEFPFA
+630 GC
-643 LKTIDYYAFYGCSQL
+643 SRL
-658 EHIKLPSMLKTLGS
+658 EN
-672 SAFESCSKLKSIEL
+672 
-686 PPTLRTIG
+686 
-694 SSAFYGCY
+694 
-702 GLETISLPGVETIG
+702 ISLPGVESID
-716 EAAFQGCSKLTEIRI
+716 EYAFGSCSKLTEVRI
-731 PSTLKSIDDRAFN
+731 PSTLKSIGNGAFDIQGL
-744 CKNLQ
+744 K

-755 VEPVNIGQTTFS
+755 VEPINIGQGTFPKTT
-767 NYATATLYVP
+767 YETATLYIP
-777 RQAYNNYYYNTQWSQ
+777 KQSKNNYYWNTQWSQ
-792 FPTPVEFDE
+792 FAKLEEFDE
-801 PYKYFYLNKEFT
+801 PYKYFYLNKEYT

-832 IVPGKPELPPQ
+832 IVPDKPELPPQ

-913 RAKYGKG
+913 RAEYGKG

-1004 TRWNSNSKTY
+1004 TRWNSDSNTY

-1019 GDDNVFLNPFEAFFV
+1019 GDDNAFLNPFEAFFV

-1044 FGGDNRLTQTGRDK
+1044 FGGDKRLTQTGRDK

-1117 GASELYTVE
+1117 GASELYSVE

>member
-1 MTHKTFINICF
+1 MTHKTFINIC
-12 VLLALLFPLTMQAQH
+12 LTLIALCWTMAIQAQTATV
-27 KSPLDE
+27 
-33 GKGFFLFPH
+33 
-42 DGIEEGNAYTSGN
+42 DGINYNLYADTKTARVTKSNAI
-55 YGDFNQEN
+55 GD
-63 KLQTAYFYSQ
+63 
-73 DSNNFYNYDIGN
+73 
-85 SVWYFERTGDK
+85 
-96 YYIHNKYNEYL
+96 
-107 AIDDNGYV
+107 
-115 CTGSLQKALEFYV
+115 
-128 TNVEK
+128 
-133 DSNHIYIF
+133 
-141 PCKSV
+141 
-146 LSYVQS
+146 
-152 DIDLVDANDCI
+152 
-163 IKVNGIKYLIYKNS
+163 
-177 KKATVIPKLL
+177 
-187 NEYDSSTDYKG
+187 
-198 EIVIPETFN
+198 IVIPEKITVDGVE
-207 YNGNEYTV
+207 YPVTGIGNGAFK
-215 TDVKPGVFA
+215 D
-224 ECKDI
+224 CK
-229 TRVTLPQSITNI
+229 T
-241 RTSCFALCP
+241 
-250 GLISVDIPSVTK
+250 
-262 IGDDAFRGCTSLT
+262 LT
-275 SADFPKVSSIGD
+275 SVVMPS
-287 NAFKRCSSLTSLDF
+287 
-301 PLVTSIGRYAFDGCS
+301 VTSIGLQAFYG
-316 SVFSIDM
+316 
-323 PLMTSISGRMFFNC
+323 C
-337 SNLTSINIPSV
+337 SNLTSVNMPSV
-348 TSVGYMAF
+348 TS
-356 YHCSNLTSINLPS
+356 
-369 VASIEGNAFNSCSNL
+369 IEINAFWECSSL
-384 TSINMTSVTSIGD
+384 
-397 GAFGGC
+397 
-403 SITSVDMPSVKN
+403 TSVDMPSVTSIGANVFTNCSSLTSVSMPSVISIDGQAFLGCPSLTSVDMPSVTN
-415 IGSDTFSGCPIT
+415 IGSQAFWACPSLTSVAMPSVTSIGDNAFDGCPII
-427 NLSLPSTLSS
+427 NLSLPATLTS
-437 IGDRCF
+437 IGNSCF
-443 TKVREITLAAT
+443 TATRDITLAAT
-454 NPPTL
+454 TPASL
-459 GSNPWEYVLIKVP
+459 GTDAFWKYAVIRVP

-478 YRTAAGWSD
+478 YRTAAGWSN
-487 YKDQILSMSD
+487 YKDQIFSMSD
-497 ITDYDVAVTAQDKE
+497 ITDYDVPVTAQEKE
-511 SGLLNVLTQDNL
+511 SGLQNVLGQDNL
-523 YKVESLKVTGTING
+523 GKVVSLKVRGTINS
-537 YDIMVIRN
+537 YDILVIRN
-545 KLPLLHHLDL
+545 KTPYLHYLDL
-555 TDADIVAND
+555 TDATIVAND
-564 YEYYTGCHTEDNI
+564 FEYYTGNHTVDNI
-577 VGQSMFYMLKKIESV
+577 IGDYMFASLDKLVSV
-592 KLPKNATVI
+592 KLPKNVTCIRDNALHDCSSLV
-601 SNGAF
+601 
-606 LGCDRLENIVLPVK
+606 EVVLPVK
-620 LETIGRYAFN
+620 IEAIGYNSFA
-630 GCIKLKDIEFPFA
+630 GCSRLINVDLPPT
-643 LKTIDYYAFYGCSQL
+643 LKTIDSYAFHGCVNL
-658 EHIKLPSMLKTLGS
+658 EK
-672 SAFESCSKLKSIEL
+672 
-686 PPTLRTIG
+686 
-694 SSAFYGCY
+694 
-702 GLETISLPGVETIG
+702 ISLPGVETIG
-716 EAAFQGCSKLTEIRI
+716 VWAFNSCLKLREIRI
-731 PSTLKSIDDRAFN
+731 PSTLKSIGDGAFD
-744 CKNLQ
+744 CGNL
-749 KVYTYT
+749 KRVYTYT
-755 VEPVNIGQTTFS
+755 VEPINIGQDTFS
-767 NYATATLYVP
+767 ETAYKTGTLYIP
-777 RQAYNNYYYNTQWSQ
+777 KQSKNNYYWNTQWSQ
-792 FPTPVEFDE
+792 FSKLVEFDE

-813 LEDRFTGEP
+813 LDDRFTGEP

-832 IVPGKPELPPQ
+832 IVPDDPKKPDQPDQ

-898 GKNVKFVFRTYNGAI
+898 GKNVKFVFRTYNGDI

-920 GWIDLDSSEEY
+920 GWIDLDRSEEY

-950 KIEKSAF
+950 KIEKNEF
-957 GKLPKVDVDTKLDIH
+957 GKLPNVNVDTKLDIH

-998 GYTSPI
+998 GYNSPI
-1004 TRWNSNSKTY
+1004 TRWNSDSNTY

-1019 GDDNVFLNPFEAFFV
+1019 GDDNAFLNPFEAFFV

-1270 KFMVR
+1270 KLMVR

>member
-1 MTHKTFINICF
+1 MTHKTIINIC
-12 VLLALLFPLTMQAQH
+12 LTLIALCWTMAIQAQTATV
-27 KSPLDE
+27 
-33 GKGFFLFPH
+33 
-42 DGIEEGNAYTSGN
+42 DGINYSLNADAKTAEVTGITISG
-55 YGDFNQEN
+55 D
-63 KLQTAYFYSQ
+63 
-73 DSNNFYNYDIGN
+73 
-85 SVWYFERTGDK
+85 
-96 YYIHNKYNEYL
+96 
-107 AIDDNGYV
+107 
-115 CTGSLQKALEFYV
+115 
-128 TNVEK
+128 
-133 DSNHIYIF
+133 
-141 PCKSV
+141 
-146 LSYVQS
+146 
-152 DIDLVDANDCI
+152 
-163 IKVNGIKYLIYKNS
+163 
-177 KKATVIPKLL
+177 
-187 NEYDSSTDYKG
+187 
-198 EIVIPETFN
+198 IVIPEKITVNGVEYSVEGMYRYVFN
-207 YNGNEYTV
+207 NR
-215 TDVKPGVFA
+215 K
-224 ECKDI
+224 
-229 TRVTLPQSITNI
+229 SIT
-241 RTSCFALCP
+241 
-250 GLISVDIPSVTK
+250 SVKMPSV
-262 IGDDAFRGCTSLT
+262 
-275 SADFPKVSSIGD
+275 
-287 NAFKRCSSLTSLDF
+287 
-301 PLVTSIGRYAFDGCS
+301 RYLPENTFEE
-316 SVFSIDM
+316 
-323 PLMTSISGRMFFNC
+323 C
-337 SNLTSINIPSV
+337 SNL
-348 TSVGYMAF
+348 
-356 YHCSNLTSINLPS
+356 
-369 VASIEGNAFNSCSNL
+369 
-384 TSINMTSVTSIGD
+384 
-397 GAFGGC
+397 
-403 SITSVDMPSVKN
+403 TSVDMPSVTN
-415 IGSDTFSGCPIT
+415 IGIWAFKNCESLISVNMPSVTNISSHAFDNCSSLTSVDMPLVTNISSYAFSSCSNLTSVDMPLVIRIGDYAFGGCPIRK
-427 NLSLPSTLSS
+427 LYLPTTFTS
-437 IGDRCF
+437 IGNSCF
-443 TKVREITLAAT
+443 TATREITLAAT
-454 NPPTL
+454 TPASL
-459 GSNPWEYVLIKVP
+459 GTDVFWKYAVIRVP

-478 YRTAAGWSD
+478 YRTAAGWSN
-487 YKDQILSMSD
+487 YKDHIFSMSD
-497 ITDYDVAVTAQDKE
+497 NTDYNVIVTAQEKE
-511 SGLLNVLTQDNL
+511 SGLLNMITQEKL
-523 YKVESLKVTGTING
+523 GKVVSLKVTGTINS
-537 YDIMVIRN
+537 YDIMIIRN
-545 KLPLLHHLDL
+545 KMPYLHHLDL
-555 TDADIVAND
+555 TDATIVAND
-564 YEYYTGCHTEDNI
+564 FEYYTGYHTEDNI
-577 VGQSMFYMLKKIESV
+577 IGNYMFAYLGKLVSV
-592 KLPKNATVI
+592 KLPKNATSIRGYALSDCYSLAEV
-601 SNGAF
+601 
-606 LGCDRLENIVLPVK
+606 VLPVK
-620 LETIGRYAFN
+620 LEKIGSSAFL
-630 GCIKLKDIEFPFA
+630 GCSGLTNIDLPPT
-643 LKTIDYYAFYGCSQL
+643 LKTIGN
-658 EHIKLPSMLKTLGS
+658 
-672 SAFESCSKLKSIEL
+672 SAFESCS
-686 PPTLRTIG
+686 R
-694 SSAFYGCY
+694 
-702 GLETISLPGVETIG
+702 LEKISLPGVESIDNYSFG
-716 EAAFQGCSKLTEIRI
+716 YCYKLTEVRI
-731 PSTLKSIDDRAFN
+731 PSTLKTIGDNAFGN
-744 CKNLQ
+744 VDLK

-755 VEPVNIGQTTFS
+755 VEPINIGQNTFS
-767 NYATATLYVP
+767 GTVYKTGTLYIP
-777 RQAYNNYYYNTQWSQ
+777 KQSKNNYYWNTQWSQ
-792 FPTPVEFDE
+792 FAKLEEFDE

-813 LEDRFTGEP
+813 LNDRFTGEP

-832 IVPGKPELPPQ
+832 IVPDDSKKPDQPDQ

-913 RAKYGKG
+913 RADKGTG

-950 KIEKSAF
+950 KIEKNEF

-998 GYTSPI
+998 GYNSPI
-1004 TRWNSNSKTY
+1004 TRWNSDSNTY

-1019 GDDNVFLNPFEAFFV
+1019 GDDNAFLNPFEAFFV

-1197 LLIDNSTTG
+1197 LFIDNSTTG

-1217 VKPTDSG
+1217 VKPTDCG

>member
-1 MTHKTFINICF
+1 
-12 VLLALLFPLTMQAQH
+12 
-27 KSPLDE
+27 
-33 GKGFFLFPH
+33 
-42 DGIEEGNAYTSGN
+42 
-55 YGDFNQEN
+55 
-63 KLQTAYFYSQ
+63 
-73 DSNNFYNYDIGN
+73 
-85 SVWYFERTGDK
+85 
-96 YYIHNKYNEYL
+96 
-107 AIDDNGYV
+107 
-115 CTGSLQKALEFYV
+115 
-128 TNVEK
+128 
-133 DSNHIYIF
+133 
-141 PCKSV
+141 
-146 LSYVQS
+146 
-152 DIDLVDANDCI
+152 
-163 IKVNGIKYLIYKNS
+163 
-177 KKATVIPKLL
+177 
-187 NEYDSSTDYKG
+187 
-198 EIVIPETFN
+198 
-207 YNGNEYTV
+207 
-215 TDVKPGVFA
+215 
-224 ECKDI
+224 
-229 TRVTLPQSITNI
+229 
-241 RTSCFALCP
+241 
-250 GLISVDIPSVTK
+250 
-262 IGDDAFRGCTSLT
+262 
-275 SADFPKVSSIGD
+275 
-287 NAFKRCSSLTSLDF
+287 
-301 PLVTSIGRYAFDGCS
+301 
-316 SVFSIDM
+316 
-323 PLMTSISGRMFFNC
+323 
-337 SNLTSINIPSV
+337 
-348 TSVGYMAF
+348 
-356 YHCSNLTSINLPS
+356 
-369 VASIEGNAFNSCSNL
+369 
-384 TSINMTSVTSIGD
+384 
-397 GAFGGC
+397 
-403 SITSVDMPSVKN
+403 
-415 IGSDTFSGCPIT
+415 
-427 NLSLPSTLSS
+427 
-437 IGDRCF
+437 
-443 TKVREITLAAT
+443 
-454 NPPTL
+454 
-459 GSNPWEYVLIKVP
+459 
-472 ESAVND
+472 
-478 YRTAAGWSD
+478 
-487 YKDQILSMSD
+487 MSD
-497 ITDYDVAVTAQDKE
+497 FAGHDVTVTAQEKE
-511 SGLLNVLTQDNL
+511 SGLLNVLGQDNL
-523 YKVESLKVTGTING
+523 GKVGSLKVTGTINS

-545 KLPLLHHLDL
+545 KMPYLHHLDL
-555 TDADIVAND
+555 TDATIVAND
-564 YEYYTGCHTEDNI
+564 YEYYTGCHTEDNVI
-577 VGQSMFYMLKKIESV
+577 GDYMFFQLYKLVSV
-592 KLPKNATVI
+592 KLPKNATRIGECALSSCGNLV
-601 SNGAF
+601 
-606 LGCDRLENIVLPVK
+606 EVVLPVK
-620 LETIGRYAFN
+620 LESIGCAAFN
-630 GCIKLKDIEFPFA
+630 GCSNL
-643 LKTIDYYAFYGCSQL
+643 TNID
-658 EHIKLPSMLKTLGS
+658 
-672 SAFESCSKLKSIEL
+672 L
-686 PPTLRTIG
+686 PPTLKTIG
-694 SSAFYGCY
+694 SSAFYGCSRLKNIELPPTLKTIGGY
-702 GLETISLPGVETIG
+702 VFCRCSNLKKISLAGVEYIG
-716 EAAFQGCSKLTEIRI
+716 NQAFSDCNQLTEVRI
-731 PSTLKSIDDRAFN
+731 PSTLKSIGDKAFF
-744 CKNLQ
+744 CHNLM

-767 NYATATLYVP
+767 SYTTATLYVP

-813 LEDRFTGEP
+813 LDDRFTGEP

-832 IVPGKPELPPQ
+832 IVPDKPEQGDQ

-913 RAKYGKG
+913 RADKGTG

-957 GKLPKVDVDTKLDIH
+957 GKLPNVNVDTKLDVH

-1004 TRWNSNSKTY
+1004 TRWNSDSKTY

-1019 GDDNVFLNPFEAFFV
+1019 GDDNAFLNPFEAFFV

-1217 VKPTDSG
+1217 VKPTDCG

-1256 AKGVYLVE
+1256 TKGVYLVE

>member
-1 MTHKTFINICF
+1 
-12 VLLALLFPLTMQAQH
+12 
-27 KSPLDE
+27 
-33 GKGFFLFPH
+33 
-42 DGIEEGNAYTSGN
+42 
-55 YGDFNQEN
+55 
-63 KLQTAYFYSQ
+63 
-73 DSNNFYNYDIGN
+73 
-85 SVWYFERTGDK
+85 
-96 YYIHNKYNEYL
+96 
-107 AIDDNGYV
+107 
-115 CTGSLQKALEFYV
+115 
-128 TNVEK
+128 
-133 DSNHIYIF
+133 
-141 PCKSV
+141 
-146 LSYVQS
+146 
-152 DIDLVDANDCI
+152 
-163 IKVNGIKYLIYKNS
+163 
-177 KKATVIPKLL
+177 
-187 NEYDSSTDYKG
+187 
-198 EIVIPETFN
+198 
-207 YNGNEYTV
+207 
-215 TDVKPGVFA
+215 
-224 ECKDI
+224 
-229 TRVTLPQSITNI
+229 
-241 RTSCFALCP
+241 
-250 GLISVDIPSVTK
+250 
-262 IGDDAFRGCTSLT
+262 
-275 SADFPKVSSIGD
+275 
-287 NAFKRCSSLTSLDF
+287 
-301 PLVTSIGRYAFDGCS
+301 
-316 SVFSIDM
+316 
-323 PLMTSISGRMFFNC
+323 
-337 SNLTSINIPSV
+337 
-348 TSVGYMAF
+348 
-356 YHCSNLTSINLPS
+356 
-369 VASIEGNAFNSCSNL
+369 
-384 TSINMTSVTSIGD
+384 
-397 GAFGGC
+397 
-403 SITSVDMPSVKN
+403 
-415 IGSDTFSGCPIT
+415 
-427 NLSLPSTLSS
+427 
-437 IGDRCF
+437 
-443 TKVREITLAAT
+443 
-454 NPPTL
+454 
-459 GSNPWEYVLIKVP
+459 
-472 ESAVND
+472 
-478 YRTAAGWSD
+478 
-487 YKDQILSMSD
+487 MSD
-497 ITDYDVAVTAQDKE
+497 ITDYNVPVTAQEKE
-511 SGLLNVLTQDNL
+511 SGLLNVITQDKL
-523 YKVESLKVTGTING
+523 SKVVSLKVTGTING

-545 KLPLLHHLDL
+545 KMPNLHYLDL
-555 TDADIVAND
+555 TDATIVAND
-564 YEYYTGCHTEDNI
+564 YEYYSNCHTEDNVI
-577 VGQSMFYMLKKIESV
+577 GGYMFYYLTKLISI
-592 KLPKNATVI
+592 KLPKNATRI
-601 SNGAF
+601 KFWALGDCSNVVELA
-606 LGCDRLENIVLPVK
+606 LPVK
-620 LETIGRYAFN
+620 LESIGESAFN
-630 GCIKLKDIEFPFA
+630 CCGKLKNIDLPPT
-643 LKTIDYYAFYGCSQL
+643 LKTIDDYAFGSCYSL
-658 EHIKLPSMLKTLGS
+658 EK
-672 SAFESCSKLKSIEL
+672 
-686 PPTLRTIG
+686 
-694 SSAFYGCY
+694 
-702 GLETISLPGVETIG
+702 ISLPGVETIG
-716 EAAFQGCSKLTEIRI
+716 TQAFVNCNKLTEVRI
-731 PSTLKSIDDRAFN
+731 PSTLKSIGNSAFSN
-744 CKNLQ
+744 VSQK

-755 VEPVNIGQTTFS
+755 VEPINIGQETFTKS
-767 NYATATLYVP
+767 TYKTATLYIP
-777 RQAYNNYYYNTQWSQ
+777 KQSKNNYYWNTQWSQ
-792 FPTPVEFDE
+792 FAKLEEFDE
-801 PYKYFYLNKEFT
+801 PYKYFYLNKEYT
-813 LEDRFTGEP
+813 LDDRFTGEP

-832 IVPGKPELPPQ
+832 IVPGKPELPGQ

-913 RAKYGKG
+913 RAEYGKG

-950 KIEKSAF
+950 KIEKNEF
-957 GKLPKVDVDTKLDIH
+957 GKLPNVNVDTKLDIH

-998 GYTSPI
+998 GYKSPI
-1004 TRWNSNSKTY
+1004 TRWNSDSNTY

-1019 GDDNVFLNPFEAFFV
+1019 GDDNAFLNPFEAFFV

-1044 FGGDNRLTQTGRDK
+1044 FGGDKRLTQTGRDK

-1117 GASELYTVE
+1117 GASELYSVE

-1256 AKGVYLVE
+1256 TKGVYLVE

>member
-1 MTHKTFINICF
+1 MTHKTFINIC
-12 VLLALLFPLTMQAQH
+12 LTLIALCWTVAIQA
-27 KSPLDE
+27 KTATV
-33 GKGFFLFPH
+33 
-42 DGIEEGNAYTSGN
+42 DGINYYLNA
-55 YGDFNQEN
+55 DA
-63 KLQTAYFYSQ
+63 KTAEVTKSTA
-73 DSNNFYNYDIGN
+73 
-85 SVWYFERTGDK
+85 TGD
-96 YYIHNKYNEYL
+96 
-107 AIDDNGYV
+107 
-115 CTGSLQKALEFYV
+115 
-128 TNVEK
+128 
-133 DSNHIYIF
+133 
-141 PCKSV
+141 
-146 LSYVQS
+146 
-152 DIDLVDANDCI
+152 
-163 IKVNGIKYLIYKNS
+163 
-177 KKATVIPKLL
+177 
-187 NEYDSSTDYKG
+187 
-198 EIVIPETFN
+198 IVIPEKITVD
-207 YNGNEYTV
+207 GVEYSV
-215 TDVKPGVFA
+215 
-224 ECKDI
+224 I
-229 TRVTLPQSITNI
+229 SIGYEAFKES
-241 RTSCFALCP
+241 RALTSVAM
-250 GLISVDIPSVTK
+250 PSVTR
-262 IGDDAFRGCTSLT
+262 IGASAFE
-275 SADFPKVSSIGD
+275 
-287 NAFKRCSSLTSLDF
+287 
-301 PLVTSIGRYAFDGCS
+301 
-316 SVFSIDM
+316 
-323 PLMTSISGRMFFNC
+323 NC
-337 SNLTSINIPSV
+337 SNLTSVAMPS
-348 TSVGYMAF
+348 A
-356 YHCSNLTSINLPS
+356 
-369 VASIEGNAFNSCSNL
+369 
-384 TSINMTSVTSIGD
+384 TSIGD
-397 GAFGGC
+397 GAFDQC
-403 SITSVDMPSVKN
+403 QSLTSVAMPSVTSIDHIAFQTCSSLTSVAMPSVTS
-415 IGSDTFSGCPIT
+415 IGNNAFSYCSSLTSVTMPSVTSIDNYAFYSCPIT
-427 NLSLPSTLSS
+427 NLYLPATLTS
-437 IGDRCF
+437 IGNYCF
-443 TKVREITLAAT
+443 DKTREITLAAT
-454 NPPTL
+454 SPAVL
-459 GSNPWEYVLIKVP
+459 GTAVFWKYACLRVP
-472 ESAVND
+472 ESAVD
-478 YRTAAGWSD
+478 AYRTAAGWSN
-487 YKDQILSMSD
+487 YKDQIFSMSD
-497 ITDYDVAVTAQDKE
+497 KTVYDVPVTAQEKE
-511 SGLLNVLTQDNL
+511 SGLLNVLGQDNL
-523 YKVESLKVTGTING
+523 GKVVSLKVRGTINS
-537 YDIMVIRN
+537 YDILVIRN
-545 KLPLLHHLDL
+545 KMPYLHHLDL
-555 TDADIVAND
+555 TDATIVAND
-564 YEYYTGCHTEDNI
+564 FEYYEGYHTEDNVI
-577 VGQSMFYMLKKIESV
+577 GDNMFTNLYKLVSV
-592 KLPKNATVI
+592 KLPKNATSIRSSALSWCGSLV
-601 SNGAF
+601 
-606 LGCDRLENIVLPVK
+606 EVVLPVK
-620 LETIGRYAFN
+620 LEEIGYSAFSDCQN
-630 GCIKLKDIEFPFA
+630 LKNIDFPPT
-643 LKTIDYYAFYGCSQL
+643 LKTIDQHAFQRCTRL
-658 EHIKLPSMLKTLGS
+658 EQ
-672 SAFESCSKLKSIEL
+672 
-686 PPTLRTIG
+686 
-694 SSAFYGCY
+694 
-702 GLETISLPGVETIG
+702 ISLPGVESIG
-716 EAAFQGCSKLTEIRI
+716 FRAFDGCSKLTEVRI
-731 PSTLKSIDDRAFN
+731 PSTLKSIGNGAFDIQGL
-744 CKNLQ
+744 K

-755 VEPVNIGQTTFS
+755 VEPIGIGQGTF
-767 NYATATLYVP
+767 AKTAYETGTLYIP
-777 RQAYNNYYYNTQWSQ
+777 KQSKNNYYWNTQWSQ
-792 FPTPVEFDE
+792 FSKLVEFDE
-801 PYKYFYLNKEFT
+801 PYKYFYLNKEYT
-813 LEDRFTGEP
+813 LNDRFTGEP

-832 IVPGKPELPPQ
+832 IVPDKPEQGDQ

-898 GKNVKFVFRTYNGAI
+898 GKNVKFVFRTYNGDI

-920 GWIDLDSSEEY
+920 GWIDLDSSEEF

-1004 TRWNSNSKTY
+1004 TRWNSDSNTY

-1019 GDDNVFLNPFEAFFV
+1019 GDDNAFLNPFEAFFV
-1034 QCPKDNDDIN
+1034 QCPKDNGIIN
-1044 FGGDNRLTQTGRDK
+1044 FGGDKRLTQTGRDK

-1075 QRQIVNLTLSD
+1075 KRQIVNLTLSD

-1117 GASELYTVE
+1117 GASELYSVE